1 MMGIQAH
8 FLDKPVRIW
17 LVILLLGV
25 GGLYALLNIGR
36 LEDPLF
42 TIKSAVIVTHYPGA
56 SAQQV
61 EEEVTLPLE
70 NALQRLPYLDNVTSI
85 SGNGL
90 SQITVNIHP
99 RYLADQ
105 LPQIWDELR
114 RRVGDAA
121 RQFPPG
127 VQAPLVND
135 DFGDV
140 YGYFF
145 VIHGKDFTNSEL
157 RNYADQ
163 LRRDLVLVPGV
174 AKVAVAGVEQEEIR
188 IALSTSKMTAYGI
201 TPQRVADLLS
211 RNNGVASA
219 GALRVE
225 SESIRFHPTGEL
237 VTPDDLADLPL
248 LPAGSPQNLHLR
260 DIATLT
266 RGVTDNPAN
275 LYFADGQ
282 AALAIGVSFAP
293 GVNVIDVGNALT
305 AKLEQD
311 QQDTPVGIS
320 LKVFYNQ
327 AHEVRQSVDGFI
339 LNFLMALAIV
349 VGTLLLFMGLRS
361 GMVIAAS
368 LALNVLGTLLI
379 MFLFNLELQRVS
391 LGALIISL
399 SMLVDNAIVVVEGIK
414 IDHQR
419 GRPLQQAI
427 ARMVRRSALPL
438 LGATVIAILAF
449 APIGLSQDSTGEY
462 CKSLFQV
469 LLISLML
476 SWITALTLTPVF
488 IHWSERRRGAI
499 QPEQNAASAP
509 YQGVVFRLYRKALG
523 GLLRF
528 RLTTLTVMVALLA
541 LSLYGFTLV
550 KQNFFP
556 SSGTPIFFTDLWLPY
571 GTDIHYTADT
581 AADIARFIN
590 QQPDVAATVTTVG
603 QGALRF
609 TLTYDAARQYS
620 NFAQI
625 MVRVKDGRQ
634 MEALSLKTERF
645 IQQNYP
651 QVRPRIKRIQFGSAS
666 DSAIALRVIGP
677 DPEVLRHIGSQLD
690 AIFLADGSAFPAR
703 NDWQERSKVL
713 RPLYS
718 ALRGQ
723 ELGIDKRDIDQA
735 LRMNFS
741 GDAVGLFRDGSRLM
755 PVMLYPADEER
766 QSVDHI
772 ENIQLW
778 SSALQHFVPMSNVI
792 ADFRLAWENPLIM
805 RRDRTRVLTVQTDPD
820 PASGLTA
827 AQVVARVQPQIDQLR
842 LPAGYRLEWGGEL
855 ESSREAQSGLLSS
868 LPVGFLAMFIITVL
882 MFNSLR
888 DAVAIWITVPLAL
901 IGVTCGFLL
910 TGIPFGF
917 MALIGLL
924 SLSGM
929 LIRNGIVL
937 IEEIRL
943 FRQEKPLQQAITDAA
958 TSRLRPILLTAFT
971 TVLGLLP
978 LLRDVFF
985 QSMAV
990 VIIFG
995 LGFATVLT
1003 LLVLPV
1009 LYRCFHGREQEAQGE

>member
-1 MMGIQAH
+1 MRIQEH
-8 FLDKPVRIW
+8 FLDKPIRIW
-17 LVILLLGV
+17 MVILLLGV
-25 GGLYALLNIGR
+25 GGIYALLNIGR

-70 NALQRLPYLDNVTSI
+70 NALQRLPSLDNVTSI

-90 SQITVNIHP
+90 SQITVNIHT

-174 AKVAVAGVEQEEIR
+174 AKVAVAGVEQEEVR
-188 IALSTSKMTAYGI
+188 IALSTSKMTAYGM

-211 RNNGVASA
+211 RNNSVASA
-219 GALRVE
+219 GTLRVD

-237 VTPDDLADLPL
+237 KTLDDLANLPI
-248 LPAGSPQNLHLR
+248 LPAGSPQNVHLR

-275 LYFADGQ
+275 IYFADGE
-282 AALAIGVSFAP
+282 AALAIGISFAP
-293 GVNVIDVGNALT
+293 GVNVIDVGDALS
-305 AKLEQD
+305 ARIAHY
-311 QQDTPVGIS
+311 QQDTPAGIS

-327 AHEVRQSVDGFI
+327 AHEVKQSVDGFI

-379 MFLFNLELQRVS
+379 MYLFKLELQRVS

-399 SMLVDNAIVVVEGIK
+399 SMLVDNAIVVVEGVK

-419 GRPLQQAI
+419 GHPLQQAI
-427 ARMVRRSALPL
+427 SRMVRRTALPL
-438 LGATVIAILAF
+438 LGATVIAIIAF

-476 SWITALTLTPVF
+476 SWVTALTLTPVF
-488 IHWSERRRGAI
+488 INWSEKRRGAAKPAKTDI
-499 QPEQNAASAP
+499 SDP
-509 YQGVVFRLYRKALG
+509 YQGIVFRLYRQTLS

-528 RLTTLTVMVALLA
+528 RLITLTAMVALLA
-541 LSLYGFTLV
+541 LSLYGFALV

-556 SSGTPIFFTDLWLPY
+556 SSSTPVFFTDLWLPY

-581 AADIARFIN
+581 AAEIARFIN
-590 QQPDVAATVTTVG
+590 QEPDVAATVTTVG

-634 MEALSLKTERF
+634 LDALALKTEKY
-645 IQQNYP
+645 IQQNFP
-651 QVRPRIKRIQFGSAS
+651 QVNQRIKRIQFGSAS
-666 DSAIALRVIGP
+666 DSAIALRVTGP

-690 AIFLADGSAFPAR
+690 AIFLADGSTFPVR
-703 NDWQERSKVL
+703 NDWQERSKVI
-713 RPLYS
+713 RPAYS

-741 GDAVGLFRDGSRLM
+741 GDAVGIFRDGSRLM

-778 SSALQHFVPMSNVI
+778 SAALQHFVPLSNVI
-792 ADFRLAWENPLIM
+792 SDFRLEWENPLIM

-820 PASGLTA
+820 PASGLTS
-827 AQVVARVQPQIDQLR
+827 AQVVARVQPQIDQLK
-842 LPAGYRLEWGGEL
+842 LPSGYRLEWGGEL

-868 LPVGFLAMFIITVL
+868 LPAGFLAMFIITVL

-888 DAVAIWITVPLAL
+888 DAVAIWITVPLAM
-901 IGVTCGFLL
+901 IGVTCGFLI

-929 LIRNGIVL
+929 LLRNGIVL

-943 FRQEKPLQQAITDAA
+943 FRQERPLQLAIIDAS

-1009 LYRCFHGREQEAQGE
+1009 IYRCFHGREAHGE

>member
-1 MMGIQAH
+1 MRIQEH
-8 FLDKPVRIW
+8 FLDKPIRIW
-17 LVILLLGV
+17 MVILLLGV
-25 GGLYALLNIGR
+25 GGIYALLNIGR

-70 NALQRLPYLDNVTSI
+70 NALQRLPSLDNVTSI

-90 SQITVNIHP
+90 SQITVNIHT

-174 AKVAVAGVEQEEIR
+174 AKVAVAGVEQEEVR
-188 IALSTSKMTAYGI
+188 IALSASKMTAYGM
-201 TPQRVADLLS
+201 TPQRVADLLN
-211 RNNGVASA
+211 RNNSVASA
-219 GALRVE
+219 GTLRVD

-237 VTPDDLADLPL
+237 KTLDDLANLPI
-248 LPAGSPQNLHLR
+248 LPAGSPQNVHLR

-275 LYFADGQ
+275 IYFADGE
-282 AALAIGVSFAP
+282 AALAIGISFAP
-293 GVNVIDVGNALT
+293 GVNVIDVGDALS
-305 AKLEQD
+305 ARIAHY
-311 QQDTPVGIS
+311 QQDTPAGIS

-327 AHEVRQSVDGFI
+327 AHEVKQSVDGFI

-379 MFLFNLELQRVS
+379 MYLFKLELQRVS

-399 SMLVDNAIVVVEGIK
+399 SMLVDNAIVVVEGVK

-419 GRPLQQAI
+419 GHPLQQAI
-427 ARMVRRSALPL
+427 SRMVRRTALPL

-476 SWITALTLTPVF
+476 SWVTALTLTPVF
-488 IHWSERRRGAI
+488 INWSEKRRGAAKPAKTDI
-499 QPEQNAASAP
+499 SDP
-509 YQGVVFRLYRKALG
+509 YQGIVFRLYRQTLS

-528 RLTTLTVMVALLA
+528 RLITLTAMVALLA

-556 SSGTPIFFTDLWLPY
+556 SSSTPVFFTDLWLPY

-581 AADIARFIN
+581 AAEIARFIN
-590 QQPDVAATVTTVG
+590 QEPDVAATVTTVG

-634 MEALSLKTERF
+634 LDALALKTENY
-645 IQQNYP
+645 IQQNFP
-651 QVRPRIKRIQFGSAS
+651 QVNQRIKRIQFGSAS
-666 DSAIALRVIGP
+666 DSAIALRVTGP

-690 AIFLADGSAFPAR
+690 AIFLADGSTFPVR
-703 NDWQERSKVL
+703 NDWQERSKVI
-713 RPLYS
+713 RPVYS

-741 GDAVGLFRDGSRLM
+741 GDAVGIFRDGTRLM

-778 SSALQHFVPMSNVI
+778 SAALQHFVPLSNVI
-792 ADFRLAWENPLIM
+792 SDFRLEWENPLIM

-820 PASGLTA
+820 PASGLTS
-827 AQVVARVQPQIDQLR
+827 AQVVARVQPQIDQLK
-842 LPAGYRLEWGGEL
+842 LPSGYRLEWGGEL

-868 LPVGFLAMFIITVL
+868 LPAGFLAMFIITVL

-888 DAVAIWITVPLAL
+888 DAVAIWITVPLAM
-901 IGVTCGFLL
+901 IGVTCGFLI

-929 LIRNGIVL
+929 LLRNGIVL

-943 FRQEKPLQQAITDAA
+943 FRQEKPLQLAIIDAA

-1009 LYRCFHGREQEAQGE
+1009 IYRCFHGREAHGE

>member
-1 MMGIQAH
+1 MRIQQH
-8 FLDKPVRIW
+8 FLDKPIRYWMI
-17 LVILLLGV
+17 ILLLGV
-25 GGLYALLNIGR
+25 GGIYALLNIGR

-70 NALQRLPYLDNVTSI
+70 NALQRLPSLDNVSSI
-85 SGNGL
+85 SANGL
-90 SQITVNIHP
+90 SQITVNIHTS
-99 RYLADQ
+99 YLADQ

-114 RRVGDAA
+114 RRVDDAT

-145 VIHGKDFTNSEL
+145 VIHGKNFTNSEL

-188 IALSTSKMTAYGI
+188 IALSTAKMTAYGL
-201 TPQRVADLLS
+201 TPQRVAELLS
-211 RNNGVASA
+211 RNNSVANA
-219 GALRVE
+219 GSVRVD
-225 SESIRFHPTGEL
+225 SESIRFHSTGEL
-237 VTPDDLADLPL
+237 QTLDDLASLPI
-248 LPAGSPQNLHLR
+248 LPAGSPQNVHLR

-266 RGVTDNPAN
+266 HGVTDNPAN
-275 LYFADGQ
+275 LYFADGE

-293 GVNVIDVGNALT
+293 GVNVIDVGDALSS
-305 AKLEQD
+305 KLARY
-311 QQDTPVGIS
+311 QQDTPAGIS

-327 AHEVRQSVDGFI
+327 AHEVKQSVDGFI

-361 GMVIAAS
+361 GLVIAAS

-379 MFLFNLELQRVS
+379 MNLFSLELQRIS

-399 SMLVDNAIVVVEGIK
+399 SMLVDNAIVVVEGVK

-419 GRPLQQAI
+419 GQPLQQAMN
-427 ARMVRRSALPL
+427 RMIRRSALPL
-438 LGATVIAILAF
+438 LGATVIAIIAF

-476 SWITALTLTPVF
+476 SWVTALTLTPVF
-488 IHWSERRRGAI
+488 IRWSEKR
-499 QPEQNAASAP
+499 QPARQPVQQAAP
-509 YQGVVFRLYRKALG
+509 YQGVVFRLYRQMLSS
-523 GLLRF
+523 LLRF

-541 LSLYGFTLV
+541 VSLYGFGLV

-556 SSGTPIFFTDLWLPY
+556 SSSTPIFFTDLWLPY
-571 GTDIHYTADT
+571 GTDIHYTAET
-581 AADIARFIN
+581 AASIARFIN
-590 QQPDVAATVTTVG
+590 QDPAVEATVTTVG

-609 TLTYDAARQYS
+609 TLTYDGARQYS

-625 MVRVKDGRQ
+625 MVRVKDARQ
-634 MEALSLKTERF
+634 LDALALQTEHF
-645 IQQNYP
+645 IQQHYP
-651 QVRPRIKRIQFGSAS
+651 QVNERIKRIQFGSAS

-677 DPEVLRHIGSQLD
+677 DPEKLRHIASQLD
-690 AIFLADGSAFPAR
+690 AIFLADGTTFPVR
-703 NDWQERSKVL
+703 NDWQERSKVI

-741 GDAVGLFRDGSRLM
+741 GDAVGIFRDGSRLM

-766 QSVDHI
+766 QDIDHI
-772 ENIQLW
+772 ANIQLW
-778 SSALQHFVPMSNVI
+778 SAALQRVVPLSNVV
-792 ADFRLAWENPLIM
+792 ADFRLEWENPLIM
-805 RRDRTRVLTVQTDPD
+805 RRDRMRVLTVQTDPD
-820 PASGLTA
+820 PAAGLTS
-827 AQVVARVQPQIDQLR
+827 AQIVARVKPQIDRLD

-855 ESSREAQSGLLSS
+855 ESSRDAQRGLLSS
-868 LPVGFLAMFIITVL
+868 LPVGFLAMFVITIL

-888 DAVAIWITVPLAL
+888 DALAIWATVPLAL

-937 IEEIRL
+937 VEEIRL
-943 FRQEKPLQQAITDAA
+943 LQQEKPLQQAIIDAA

-1009 LYRCFHGREQEAQGE
+1009 IYRCLHGREMKSE

>member
-1 MMGIQAH
+1 MRIQQH
-8 FLDKPVRIW
+8 FLDKPIRYWMI
-17 LVILLLGV
+17 ILLLGV
-25 GGLYALLNIGR
+25 GGIYALLNIGR

-70 NALQRLPYLDNVTSI
+70 NALQRLPSLDNVSSI
-85 SGNGL
+85 SANGL
-90 SQITVNIHP
+90 SQITVNIHTS
-99 RYLADQ
+99 YLADQ

-114 RRVGDAA
+114 RRVDDAT

-188 IALSTSKMTAYGI
+188 IALSTAKMTAYGL
-201 TPQRVADLLS
+201 TPQRIAELLS
-211 RNNGVASA
+211 RNNSVANA
-219 GALRVE
+219 GSVRVD
-225 SESIRFHPTGEL
+225 SESIRFHSTGEL
-237 VTPDDLADLPL
+237 QTLDDLASLPI
-248 LPAGSPQNLHLR
+248 LPAGSPQNVHLR

-266 RGVTDNPAN
+266 HGVTDNPAN
-275 LYFADGQ
+275 LYFADGE

-293 GVNVIDVGNALT
+293 GVNVIDVGDALSS
-305 AKLEQD
+305 KLARY
-311 QQDTPVGIS
+311 QQDTPAGIS

-327 AHEVRQSVDGFI
+327 AHEVKQSVDGFI

-361 GMVIAAS
+361 GLVIAAS

-379 MFLFNLELQRVS
+379 MNLFSLELQRIS

-399 SMLVDNAIVVVEGIK
+399 SMLVDNAIVVVEGVK

-419 GRPLQQAI
+419 GQPLQQAMN
-427 ARMVRRSALPL
+427 RMIRRSALPL
-438 LGATVIAILAF
+438 LGATVIAIIAF

-476 SWITALTLTPVF
+476 SWVTALTLTPVF
-488 IHWSERRRGAI
+488 IRWSEKR
-499 QPEQNAASAP
+499 QPARQPVQQAAP
-509 YQGVVFRLYRKALG
+509 YQGVVFRLYRQMLSS
-523 GLLRF
+523 LLRF

-541 LSLYGFTLV
+541 VSLYGFGLV

-556 SSGTPIFFTDLWLPY
+556 SSSTPIFFTDLWLPY
-571 GTDIHYTADT
+571 GTDIHYTAET
-581 AADIARFIN
+581 AASIARFIN
-590 QQPDVAATVTTVG
+590 QDPAVEATVTTVG

-609 TLTYDAARQYS
+609 TLTYDGARQYS

-625 MVRVKDGRQ
+625 MVRVKDARQ
-634 MEALSLKTERF
+634 LDALALQTEHF
-645 IQQNYP
+645 IQQHYP
-651 QVRPRIKRIQFGSAS
+651 QVNERIKRIQFGSAS

-677 DPEVLRHIGSQLD
+677 DPEKLRHIASQLD
-690 AIFLADGSAFPAR
+690 AIFLADGTTFPVR
-703 NDWQERSKVL
+703 NDWQERSKVI

-741 GDAVGLFRDGSRLM
+741 GDAVGIFRDGSRLM

-766 QSVDHI
+766 QDIDHI
-772 ENIQLW
+772 ANIQQW
-778 SSALQHFVPMSNVI
+778 SAALQRVVPLSNVV
-792 ADFRLAWENPLIM
+792 ADFRLEWENPLIM
-805 RRDRTRVLTVQTDPD
+805 RRDRMRVLTVQTDPD
-820 PASGLTA
+820 PAAGLTS
-827 AQVVARVQPQIDQLR
+827 AQIVARVKPQIDRLD

-855 ESSREAQSGLLSS
+855 ESSRDAQRGLLSS
-868 LPVGFLAMFIITVL
+868 LPVGFLAMFVITIL

-888 DAVAIWITVPLAL
+888 DALAIWATVPLAL

-937 IEEIRL
+937 VEEIRL
-943 FRQEKPLQQAITDAA
+943 LQQEKPLQQAIIDAA

-1009 LYRCFHGREQEAQGE
+1009 IYRCLHGREMKSE

>member
-1 MMGIQAH
+1 MRIQQH
-8 FLDKPVRIW
+8 FLDKPIRYW
-17 LVILLLGV
+17 MVILLLGV
-25 GGLYALLNIGR
+25 GGIYALLNIGR

-42 TIKSAVIVTHYPGA
+42 TIKSAVIVTAYPGA

-70 NALQRLPYLDNVTSI
+70 NALQRLPSLDNVSSI
-85 SGNGL
+85 SANGL
-90 SQITVNIHP
+90 SQITVNIHT

-114 RRVGDAA
+114 RRVDDAA

-188 IALSTSKMTAYGI
+188 IALSASKMTAYGM

-211 RNNGVASA
+211 RHNSVANA
-219 GALRVE
+219 GSVRVD

-237 VTPDDLADLPL
+237 QTLEDLASLPI
-248 LPAGSPQNLHLR
+248 LPAGSPQNVHLR

-275 LYFADGQ
+275 LYFADGE

-293 GVNVIDVGNALT
+293 GVNVIDVGDALSS
-305 AKLEQD
+305 KLARY
-311 QQDTPVGIS
+311 QQETPAGIS
-320 LKVFYNQ
+320 LNVFYNQ
-327 AHEVRQSVDGFI
+327 AHEVKQSVDGFI

-361 GMVIAAS
+361 GLVIAAS

-379 MFLFNLELQRVS
+379 MDLFSLELQRIS

-399 SMLVDNAIVVVEGIK
+399 SMLVDNAIVVVEGVK

-419 GRPLQQAI
+419 GQPLQQAMT
-427 ARMVRRSALPL
+427 RMIRRSALPL
-438 LGATVIAILAF
+438 LGATVIAIIAF

-476 SWITALTLTPVF
+476 SWVTALTLTPVF
-488 IHWSERRRGAI
+488 IRWSEQRQPTR
-499 QPEQNAASAP
+499 QPEQQEPP
-509 YQGVVFRLYRKALG
+509 YQGIVFRLYRQALS

-541 LSLYGFTLV
+541 LSLYGFGLV

-556 SSGTPIFFTDLWLPY
+556 SSSTPIFFTDLWLPY

-581 AADIARFIN
+581 AASVARYIN
-590 QQPDVAATVTTVG
+590 QDPATEATVTTVG

-609 TLTYDAARQYS
+609 TLTYDGARQYS

-625 MVRVKDGRQ
+625 MVRVKDARQ
-634 MEALSLKTERF
+634 LDALVLKTEAY
-645 IQQNYP
+645 IQQHYP
-651 QVRPRIKRIQFGSAS
+651 QVNERIKRIQFGSAS

-677 DPEVLRHIGSQLD
+677 DPEKLRHIASQLD
-690 AIFLADGSAFPAR
+690 AIFLADGTTFPVR
-703 NDWQERSKVL
+703 NDWQERSKVI

-741 GDAVGLFRDGSRLM
+741 GDAVGIFRDGSRLM
-755 PVMLYPADEER
+755 PVMLYPTDEER
-766 QSVDHI
+766 QDIDHI
-772 ENIQLW
+772 ANIQLW
-778 SSALQHFVPMSNVI
+778 SAALQHFVPLSNVI
-792 ADFRLAWENPLIM
+792 ADFRLEWENPLIM
-805 RRDRTRVLTVQTDPD
+805 RRDRMRVLTVQTDPD

-827 AQVVARVQPQIDQLR
+827 AQIVARVKPQIDQLA
-842 LPAGYRLEWGGEL
+842 LPSGYRLEWGGEL

-868 LPVGFLAMFIITVL
+868 LPVGFLAMFVITIL

-888 DAVAIWITVPLAL
+888 DALAIWITVPLAL
-901 IGVTCGFLL
+901 IGVTFGFLL

-937 IEEIRL
+937 VEEIRL
-943 FRQEKPLQQAITDAA
+943 FQQEKPLQQAIIDAA

-995 LGFATVLT
+995 LGFATILT

-1009 LYRCFHGREQEAQGE
+1009 IYRCFHGREAKNE

>member
-1 MMGIQAH
+1 MRIQEH
-8 FLDKPVRIW
+8 FLDKPIRIW
-17 LVILLLGV
+17 MVILLLGV
-25 GGLYALLNIGR
+25 GGIYALLNIGR

-42 TIKSAVIVTHYPGA
+42 TIKSAVIVTQYPGA

-70 NALQRLPYLDNVTSI
+70 NALQRLPLLDNVTSI

-90 SQITVNIHP
+90 SQITVNIHT

-145 VIHGKDFTNSEL
+145 VIHGKDYTNSEL

-188 IALSTSKMTAYGI
+188 IALSTSKMTAYGM

-211 RNNGVASA
+211 RNNSVANA
-219 GALRVE
+219 GTLRVD

-237 VTPDDLADLPL
+237 QTLDDLANLPI
-248 LPAGSPQNLHLR
+248 LPAGSPQNVHLR

-275 LYFADGQ
+275 IYFADGE
-282 AALAIGVSFAP
+282 AALAIGISFAP
-293 GVNVIDVGNALT
+293 GVNVIDVGDALT
-305 AKLEQD
+305 ARMAPY
-311 QQDTPVGIS
+311 QQDTPAGIS
-320 LKVFYNQ
+320 MKVFYNQ
-327 AHEVRQSVDGFI
+327 AHEVKQSVDGFI

-399 SMLVDNAIVVVEGIK
+399 SMLVDNAIVVVEGVK

-419 GRPLQQAI
+419 GHPLKQAI
-427 ARMVRRSALPL
+427 ARMVRRTALPL
-438 LGATVIAILAF
+438 LGATIIAILAF

-469 LLISLML
+469 LLISLLL
-476 SWITALTLTPVF
+476 SWVTALTLTPVF
-488 IHWSERRRGAI
+488 INWSEKRRGAAE
-499 QPEQNAASAP
+499 PEQTELTAP
-509 YQGVVFRLYRKALG
+509 YQGIVFRLYRQALG

-528 RLTTLTVMVALLA
+528 RLTSLTVMVALLA

-556 SSGTPIFFTDLWLPY
+556 SSSTPVFFTDLWLPY

-581 AADIARFIN
+581 AAEIARFIN
-590 QQPDVAATVTTVG
+590 QDPEVAATVTTVG

-625 MVRVKDGRQ
+625 MVRVKDARQ
-634 MEALSLKTERF
+634 LNALSLKTEEY
-645 IQQNYP
+645 IQQNFP
-651 QVRPRIKRIQFGSAS
+651 QVNQRIKRIQFGSAS
-666 DSAIALRVIGP
+666 DSAIALRVTGP

-690 AIFLADGSAFPAR
+690 AIFLAEGSTFPVR
-703 NDWQERSKVL
+703 NDWQERSKVI
-713 RPLYS
+713 RPVYS

-741 GDAVGLFRDGSRLM
+741 GDAVGVFRDGSRLM
-755 PVMLYPADEER
+755 PVMLYQADEER

-778 SSALQHFVPMSNVI
+778 SAALQHFVPLSNVI
-792 ADFRLAWENPLIM
+792 SDFRLEWENPLIM

-820 PASGLTA
+820 PASGLTP
-827 AQVVARVQPQIDQLR
+827 AQVVARVQPQIDKLK

-901 IGVTCGFLL
+901 IGVTFGFLI

-929 LIRNGIVL
+929 LLRNGIVL

-943 FRQEKPLQQAITDAA
+943 FRQETSLQLAIIDAA

-1009 LYRCFHGREQEAQGE
+1009 IYRCFHGREARGE

>member
-1 MMGIQAH
+1 MRIQQH
-8 FLDKPVRIW
+8 FLDKPIRYWMI
-17 LVILLLGV
+17 ILLLGV
-25 GGLYALLNIGR
+25 GGIYALLNIGR

-70 NALQRLPYLDNVTSI
+70 NALQRLPSLDNVSSI
-85 SGNGL
+85 SANGL
-90 SQITVNIHP
+90 SQITVNIHTS
-99 RYLADQ
+99 YLADQ

-114 RRVGDAA
+114 RRVDDAT

-188 IALSTSKMTAYGI
+188 IALSTAKMTAYGL
-201 TPQRVADLLS
+201 TPQRVAELLS
-211 RNNGVASA
+211 RNNSVANA
-219 GALRVE
+219 GSVRVD
-225 SESIRFHPTGEL
+225 SESIRFHSTGEL
-237 VTPDDLADLPL
+237 QTLDDLASLPI
-248 LPAGSPQNLHLR
+248 LPAGSPQNVHLR

-266 RGVTDNPAN
+266 HGVTDNPAN
-275 LYFADGQ
+275 LYFADGE

-293 GVNVIDVGNALT
+293 GVNVIDVGDALSS
-305 AKLEQD
+305 KLARY
-311 QQDTPVGIS
+311 QQDTPAGIS

-327 AHEVRQSVDGFI
+327 AHEVKQSVDGFI

-361 GMVIAAS
+361 GLVIAAS

-379 MFLFNLELQRVS
+379 MNLFSLELQRIS

-399 SMLVDNAIVVVEGIK
+399 SMLVDNAIVVVEGVK

-419 GRPLQQAI
+419 GQPLQQAMN
-427 ARMVRRSALPL
+427 RMIRRSALPL
-438 LGATVIAILAF
+438 LGATVIAIIAF

-476 SWITALTLTPVF
+476 SWVTALTLTPVF
-488 IHWSERRRGAI
+488 IRWSEKR
-499 QPEQNAASAP
+499 QPARQPVQQAAP
-509 YQGVVFRLYRKALG
+509 YQGVVFRLYRQMLSS
-523 GLLRF
+523 LLRF

-541 LSLYGFTLV
+541 VSLYGFGLV

-556 SSGTPIFFTDLWLPY
+556 SSSTPIFFTDLWLPY
-571 GTDIHYTADT
+571 GTDIHYTAET
-581 AADIARFIN
+581 AASIARFIN
-590 QQPDVAATVTTVG
+590 QDPAVEATVTTVG

-609 TLTYDAARQYS
+609 TLTYDGARQYS

-625 MVRVKDGRQ
+625 MVRVKDARQ
-634 MEALSLKTERF
+634 LDALALQTEHF
-645 IQQNYP
+645 IQQHYP
-651 QVRPRIKRIQFGSAS
+651 QVNERIKRIQFGSAS

-677 DPEVLRHIGSQLD
+677 DPEKLRHIASQLD
-690 AIFLADGSAFPAR
+690 AIFLADGTTFPVR
-703 NDWQERSKVL
+703 NDWQERSKVI

-741 GDAVGLFRDGSRLM
+741 GDAVGIFRDGSRLM

-766 QSVDHI
+766 QDIDHI
-772 ENIQLW
+772 ANIQLW
-778 SSALQHFVPMSNVI
+778 SAALQRVVPLSNVV
-792 ADFRLAWENPLIM
+792 ADFRLEWENPLIM
-805 RRDRTRVLTVQTDPD
+805 RRDRMRVLTVQTDPD
-820 PASGLTA
+820 PAAGLTS
-827 AQVVARVQPQIDQLR
+827 AQIVARVKPQIDRLD

-855 ESSREAQSGLLSS
+855 ESSRDAQRGLLSS
-868 LPVGFLAMFIITVL
+868 LPVGFLAMFVITIL

-888 DAVAIWITVPLAL
+888 DALAIWATVPLAL
-901 IGVTCGFLL
+901 IGVTCGFLI

-937 IEEIRL
+937 VEEIRL
-943 FRQEKPLQQAITDAA
+943 LQQEKPLQQAIIDAA

-1009 LYRCFHGREQEAQGE
+1009 IYRCLHGREMKSE

>member
-1 MMGIQAH
+1 MRIQEH
-8 FLDKPVRIW
+8 FLDKPIRIW
-17 LVILLLGV
+17 MVILLLGV
-25 GGLYALLNIGR
+25 GGIYALLNIGR

-70 NALQRLPYLDNVTSI
+70 NALQRLPSLDNVTSI

-90 SQITVNIHP
+90 SQITVNIHT

-174 AKVAVAGVEQEEIR
+174 AKVAVAGVEQEEVR
-188 IALSTSKMTAYGI
+188 IALSASKMTAYGM
-201 TPQRVADLLS
+201 TPQRVADLLN
-211 RNNGVASA
+211 RNNSVASA
-219 GALRVE
+219 GTLRVD

-237 VTPDDLADLPL
+237 KTLDDLANLPI
-248 LPAGSPQNLHLR
+248 LPAGSPQNVHLR

-275 LYFADGQ
+275 IYFADGE
-282 AALAIGVSFAP
+282 AALAIGISFAP
-293 GVNVIDVGNALT
+293 GVNVIDVGDALSARIT
-305 AKLEQD
+305 HY
-311 QQDTPVGIS
+311 QQDTPAGIS

-327 AHEVRQSVDGFI
+327 AHEVKQSVDGFI

-379 MFLFNLELQRVS
+379 MYLFKLELQRVS

-399 SMLVDNAIVVVEGIK
+399 SMLVDNAIVVVEGVK

-419 GRPLQQAI
+419 GHPLQQAI
-427 ARMVRRSALPL
+427 SRMVRRTALPL

-476 SWITALTLTPVF
+476 SWVTALTLTPVF
-488 IHWSERRRGAI
+488 INWSEKRRGAAKPAKTDI
-499 QPEQNAASAP
+499 SDP
-509 YQGVVFRLYRKALG
+509 YQGIVFRRYRQALS

-528 RLTTLTVMVALLA
+528 RLITLTAMVALLA

-556 SSGTPIFFTDLWLPY
+556 SSSTPVFFTDLWLPY

-581 AADIARFIN
+581 AAEIARFIN
-590 QQPDVAATVTTVG
+590 QDPDVAATVTTVG

-634 MEALSLKTERF
+634 LDALALKTENY
-645 IQQNYP
+645 IQQNFP
-651 QVRPRIKRIQFGSAS
+651 QVNQRIKRIQFGSAS
-666 DSAIALRVIGP
+666 DSAIALRVTGP

-690 AIFLADGSAFPAR
+690 AIFLADGSTFPVR
-703 NDWQERSKVL
+703 NDWQERSKVI
-713 RPLYS
+713 RPVYS

-741 GDAVGLFRDGSRLM
+741 GDAVGIFRDGSRLM

-778 SSALQHFVPMSNVI
+778 SAAMQHFVPLSNVI
-792 ADFRLAWENPLIM
+792 SDFRLEWENPLIM

-820 PASGLTA
+820 PASGLTS
-827 AQVVARVQPQIDQLR
+827 AQVVTRVQPQIDQLK
-842 LPAGYRLEWGGEL
+842 LPSGYRLEWGGEL

-868 LPVGFLAMFIITVL
+868 LPAGFLAMFIITVL

-888 DAVAIWITVPLAL
+888 DAVAIWITVPLAM
-901 IGVTCGFLL
+901 IGVTCGFLI

-929 LIRNGIVL
+929 LLRNGIVL

-943 FRQEKPLQQAITDAA
+943 FRQEKPLQQAIIDAA

-1009 LYRCFHGREQEAQGE
+1009 IYRCFHGREAHGE

>member
-1 MMGIQAH
+1 MRIQQH
-8 FLDKPVRIW
+8 FLDKPIRYWMI
-17 LVILLLGV
+17 ILLLGV
-25 GGLYALLNIGR
+25 GGIYALLNIGR

-70 NALQRLPYLDNVTSI
+70 NALQRLPSLDNVSSI
-85 SGNGL
+85 SANGL
-90 SQITVNIHP
+90 SQITVNIHTS
-99 RYLADQ
+99 YLADQ

-114 RRVGDAA
+114 RRVDDAT

-188 IALSTSKMTAYGI
+188 IALSTAKMTAYGL
-201 TPQRVADLLS
+201 TPQRIAELLS
-211 RNNGVASA
+211 RNNSVANA
-219 GALRVE
+219 GSVRVD
-225 SESIRFHPTGEL
+225 SESIRFHSTGEL
-237 VTPDDLADLPL
+237 QTLDDLASLPI
-248 LPAGSPQNLHLR
+248 LPAGSPQNVHLR

-266 RGVTDNPAN
+266 HGVTDNPAN
-275 LYFADGQ
+275 LYFADGE

-293 GVNVIDVGNALT
+293 GVNVIDVGDALSS
-305 AKLEQD
+305 KLARY
-311 QQDTPVGIS
+311 QQDTPAGIS

-327 AHEVRQSVDGFI
+327 AHEVKQSVDGFI

-361 GMVIAAS
+361 GLVIAAS

-379 MFLFNLELQRVS
+379 MNLFSLELQRIS

-399 SMLVDNAIVVVEGIK
+399 SMLVDNAIVVVEGVK

-419 GRPLQQAI
+419 GQPLQQAMN
-427 ARMVRRSALPL
+427 RMIRRSALPL
-438 LGATVIAILAF
+438 LGATVIAIIAF

-476 SWITALTLTPVF
+476 SWVTALTLTPVF
-488 IHWSERRRGAI
+488 IRWSEKR
-499 QPEQNAASAP
+499 QPARQPVQQAAP
-509 YQGVVFRLYRKALG
+509 YQGVVFRFYRQMLSS
-523 GLLRF
+523 LLRF
-528 RLTTLTVMVALLA
+528 RLTTLTVMVVLLA
-541 LSLYGFTLV
+541 VSLYGFGLV

-556 SSGTPIFFTDLWLPY
+556 SSSTPIFFTDLWLPY
-571 GTDIHYTADT
+571 GTDIHYTAET
-581 AADIARFIN
+581 AASIARFIN
-590 QQPDVAATVTTVG
+590 QDPAVEATVTTVG

-609 TLTYDAARQYS
+609 TLTYDGARQYS

-625 MVRVKDGRQ
+625 MVRVKDARQ
-634 MEALSLKTERF
+634 LDVLALQTEHF
-645 IQQNYP
+645 IQQHYP
-651 QVRPRIKRIQFGSAS
+651 QVNERIKRIQFGSAS

-677 DPEVLRHIGSQLD
+677 DPEKLRHIASQLD
-690 AIFLADGSAFPAR
+690 AIFLADGTTFPVR
-703 NDWQERSKVL
+703 NDWQERSKVI

-741 GDAVGLFRDGSRLM
+741 GDAVGIFRDGSRLM
-755 PVMLYPADEER
+755 PVMLYPAEEER
-766 QSVDHI
+766 QDIDHI
-772 ENIQLW
+772 VNIQLW
-778 SSALQHFVPMSNVI
+778 SAALQRFVPLSNVI
-792 ADFRLAWENPLIM
+792 ADFRLEWENPLIM
-805 RRDRTRVLTVQTDPD
+805 RRDRMRVLTVQTDPD

-827 AQVVARVQPQIDQLR
+827 AQIVARVKPQIDR
-842 LPAGYRLEWGGEL
+842 LALPTGYRLEWGGEL

-868 LPVGFLAMFIITVL
+868 LPVGFLAMFMITIL

-888 DAVAIWITVPLAL
+888 DALAIWITVPLAL
-901 IGVTCGFLL
+901 IGVTFGFLL

-937 IEEIRL
+937 VEEIRL
-943 FRQEKPLQQAITDAA
+943 LQQEIPLQQAIIDAA

-978 LLRDVFF
+978 LLRDIFF

-1009 LYRCFHGREQEAQGE
+1009 IYRCFHGREAKNE

>member
-1 MMGIQAH
+1 MRIQQH
-8 FLDKPVRIW
+8 FLDKPIRYW
-17 LVILLLGV
+17 MVILLLGV
-25 GGLYALLNIGR
+25 GGIYALLNIGR

-42 TIKSAVIVTHYPGA
+42 TIKSAVIVTAYPGA

-70 NALQRLPYLDNVTSI
+70 NALQRLPSLDNVSSI
-85 SGNGL
+85 SANGL
-90 SQITVNIHP
+90 SQITVNIHT

-114 RRVGDAA
+114 RRVDDAA

-188 IALSTSKMTAYGI
+188 IALSASKMTAYSM

-211 RNNGVASA
+211 RHNSVANA
-219 GALRVE
+219 GSVRVD

-237 VTPDDLADLPL
+237 QTLEDLASLPI
-248 LPAGSPQNLHLR
+248 LPAGSPQNVHLR

-275 LYFADGQ
+275 LYFADGE

-293 GVNVIDVGNALT
+293 GVNVIDVGDALSN
-305 AKLEQD
+305 KLARY
-311 QQDTPVGIS
+311 QQETPAGIS
-320 LKVFYNQ
+320 LNVFYNQ
-327 AHEVRQSVDGFI
+327 AHEVKQSVDGFI

-361 GMVIAAS
+361 GLVIAAS

-379 MFLFNLELQRVS
+379 MDLFSLELQRIS

-399 SMLVDNAIVVVEGIK
+399 SMLVDNAIVVVEGVK

-419 GRPLQQAI
+419 GQPLQQAMT
-427 ARMVRRSALPL
+427 RMIRRSALPL
-438 LGATVIAILAF
+438 LGATVIAIIAF

-476 SWITALTLTPVF
+476 SWVTALTLTPVF
-488 IHWSERRRGAI
+488 IRWSEQRQPTR
-499 QPEQNAASAP
+499 QPEQQEAP
-509 YQGVVFRLYRKALG
+509 YQGIVFRLYRQALS

-541 LSLYGFTLV
+541 LSLYGFGLV

-556 SSGTPIFFTDLWLPY
+556 SSSTPIFFTDLWLPY

-581 AADIARFIN
+581 AASVARYIN
-590 QQPDVAATVTTVG
+590 QDPATEATVTTVG

-609 TLTYDAARQYS
+609 TLTYDGARQYS

-625 MVRVKDGRQ
+625 MVRVKDARQ
-634 MEALSLKTERF
+634 LDALVLKTEAY
-645 IQQNYP
+645 IQQLYP
-651 QVRPRIKRIQFGSAS
+651 QVNERIKRIQFGSAS

-677 DPEVLRHIGSQLD
+677 DPEKLRHIASQLD
-690 AIFLADGSAFPAR
+690 AIFLADGTTFPVR
-703 NDWQERSKVL
+703 NDWQERSKVI

-741 GDAVGLFRDGSRLM
+741 GDAVGIFRDGSRLM
-755 PVMLYPADEER
+755 PVMLYPTDEER
-766 QSVDHI
+766 QDIDHI
-772 ENIQLW
+772 ANIQLW
-778 SSALQHFVPMSNVI
+778 SAALQHFVPLSNVI
-792 ADFRLAWENPLIM
+792 ADFRLEWENPLIM
-805 RRDRTRVLTVQTDPD
+805 RRDRMRVLTVQTDPD

-827 AQVVARVQPQIDQLR
+827 AQIVARVKPQIDQLA
-842 LPAGYRLEWGGEL
+842 LPSGYRLEWGGEL

-868 LPVGFLAMFIITVL
+868 LPVGFLAMFVITIL

-888 DAVAIWITVPLAL
+888 DALAIWITVPLAL
-901 IGVTCGFLL
+901 IGVTFGFLL

-937 IEEIRL
+937 VEEIRL
-943 FRQEKPLQQAITDAA
+943 FQQEKPLQQAIIDAA

-1009 LYRCFHGREQEAQGE
+1009 IYRCFHGREAKNE

>member
-1 MMGIQAH
+1 MRIKEH
-8 FLDKPVRIW
+8 FIDKPIRIW
-17 LVILLLGV
+17 MVILLLGV
-25 GGLYALLNIGR
+25 GGIYALLNIGR

-42 TIKSAVIVTHYPGA
+42 TIKSAVIVTQYPGA

-70 NALQRLPYLDNVTSI
+70 NALQRLPSLDNVTSN

-90 SQITVNIHP
+90 SQITVNIHT
-99 RYLADQ
+99 RYMADQ

-121 RQFPPG
+121 RQFPPS

-145 VIHGKDFTNSEL
+145 VIHGKDYTNSEL

-188 IALSTSKMTAYGI
+188 IALSASKMTVYGM

-211 RNNGVASA
+211 RNNSVASA
-219 GALRVE
+219 GTLRVD

-237 VTPDDLADLPL
+237 KTLDDLANLPI
-248 LPAGSPQNLHLR
+248 LPAGSPQNVHLR

-275 LYFADGQ
+275 IYFADGE
-282 AALAIGVSFAP
+282 AALAVGISFAP
-293 GVNVIDVGNALT
+293 GVNVIDVGDALS
-305 AKLEQD
+305 ARMAHY
-311 QQDTPVGIS
+311 QQDTPAGIS

-327 AHEVRQSVDGFI
+327 AHEVKQSVDGFI

-379 MFLFNLELQRVS
+379 MYLFKLELQRVS

-399 SMLVDNAIVVVEGIK
+399 SMLVDNAIVVVEGVK

-419 GRPLQQAI
+419 GNPLQQAI
-427 ARMVRRSALPL
+427 ARMVRRTALPL

-476 SWITALTLTPVF
+476 SWVTALTLTPVF
-488 IHWSERRRGAI
+488 INWSEKRRGAAKPD
-499 QPEQNAASAP
+499 QTEPPAP
-509 YQGVVFRLYRKALG
+509 YQGVVFRLYRRALG

-556 SSGTPIFFTDLWLPY
+556 SSSTPVFFTDLWLPY
-571 GTDIHYTADT
+571 GTDIHHTADT
-581 AADIARFIN
+581 AAKIARFIN
-590 QQPDVAATVTTVG
+590 QDPAVAATVTTVG

-609 TLTYDAARQYS
+609 TLTYDATRQYS

-625 MVRVKDGRQ
+625 MVRVKDARQ
-634 MEALSLKTERF
+634 LDALSRKTEQY
-645 IQQNYP
+645 IQQNFP
-651 QVRPRIKRIQFGSAS
+651 QVNQRIKRIQFGSAS

-690 AIFLADGSAFPAR
+690 AIFLAEGSTFPVR
-703 NDWQERSKVL
+703 NDWQERSKVI
-713 RPLYS
+713 RPVFS

-741 GDAVGLFRDGSRLM
+741 GDAVGIFRDGSRLM

-778 SSALQHFVPMSNVI
+778 SAALQHFVPLSNVVS
-792 ADFRLAWENPLIM
+792 DFRLEWENPLIM
-805 RRDRTRVLTVQTDPD
+805 RRDRTRDLTVQTDPD
-820 PASGLTA
+820 PASGFTS
-827 AQVVARVQPQIDQLR
+827 AQVIARVQPQIDQLK
-842 LPAGYRLEWGGEL
+842 LPSGYRLEWGGEL

-888 DAVAIWITVPLAL
+888 DAIAIWITVPLAL
-901 IGVTCGFLL
+901 IGVTCGFLI

-943 FRQEKPLQQAITDAA
+943 FQQEKSLQLAIIDAA

-1009 LYRCFHGREQEAQGE
+1009 IYRCFHGREVRGE

>member
-1 MMGIQAH
+1 MRIQQH
-8 FLDKPVRIW
+8 FLDKPIRYWMI
-17 LVILLLGV
+17 ILLLGM
-25 GGLYALLNIGR
+25 GGIYALLNIGR

-70 NALQRLPYLDNVTSI
+70 NALQRLPSLDNVSSI
-85 SGNGL
+85 SANGL
-90 SQITVNIHP
+90 SQITVNIHTS
-99 RYLADQ
+99 YLADQ

-114 RRVGDAA
+114 RRVDDAT

-188 IALSTSKMTAYGI
+188 IVLSTAKMTAYGL
-201 TPQRVADLLS
+201 TPQRVAELLS
-211 RNNGVASA
+211 RNNSVANA
-219 GALRVE
+219 GSVRVD
-225 SESIRFHPTGEL
+225 SESIRFHSTGEL
-237 VTPDDLADLPL
+237 QTLDDLASLPI
-248 LPAGSPQNLHLR
+248 LPAGSPQNVHLR

-266 RGVTDNPAN
+266 HGVTDNPAN
-275 LYFADGQ
+275 LYFADGE
-282 AALAIGVSFAP
+282 AVLAIGVSFAP
-293 GVNVIDVGNALT
+293 GVNVIDVGDALSS
-305 AKLEQD
+305 KLARY
-311 QQDTPVGIS
+311 QQDTPAGIS

-327 AHEVRQSVDGFI
+327 AHEVKQSVDGFI

-361 GMVIAAS
+361 GLVIAAS

-379 MFLFNLELQRVS
+379 MNLFSLELQRIS

-399 SMLVDNAIVVVEGIK
+399 SMLVDNAIVVVEGVK

-419 GRPLQQAI
+419 GQPLQQAMN
-427 ARMVRRSALPL
+427 RMIRRSALPL
-438 LGATVIAILAF
+438 LGATVIAIIAF

-476 SWITALTLTPVF
+476 SWVTALTLTPVF
-488 IHWSERRRGAI
+488 IRWSEKR
-499 QPEQNAASAP
+499 QPARQPVQQAAP
-509 YQGVVFRLYRKALG
+509 YQGVVFRLYRQMLSS
-523 GLLRF
+523 LLRF

-541 LSLYGFTLV
+541 VSLYGFGLV

-556 SSGTPIFFTDLWLPY
+556 SSSTPIFFTDLWLPY
-571 GTDIHYTADT
+571 GTDIHYTAET
-581 AADIARFIN
+581 AASIARFIN
-590 QQPDVAATVTTVG
+590 QDPAVEATVTTVG

-609 TLTYDAARQYS
+609 TLTYDGARQYS

-625 MVRVKDGRQ
+625 MVRVKDARQ
-634 MEALSLKTERF
+634 LDALALQTEHF
-645 IQQNYP
+645 IQQHYP
-651 QVRPRIKRIQFGSAS
+651 QVNERIKRIQFGSAS

-677 DPEVLRHIGSQLD
+677 DPEKLRHIASQLD
-690 AIFLADGSAFPAR
+690 AIFLADGTTFPVR
-703 NDWQERSKVL
+703 NDWQERSKVI

-741 GDAVGLFRDGSRLM
+741 GDAVGIFRDGSRLM
-755 PVMLYPADEER
+755 PVKLYPADEER
-766 QSVDHI
+766 QDIDHI
-772 ENIQLW
+772 ANIQLW
-778 SSALQHFVPMSNVI
+778 SAALQRVVPLSNVV
-792 ADFRLAWENPLIM
+792 ADFRLEWENPLIM
-805 RRDRTRVLTVQTDPD
+805 RRDRMRVMTVQTDPD
-820 PASGLTA
+820 PAAGLTS
-827 AQVVARVQPQIDQLR
+827 AQIVGRVKPQIDRLD

-855 ESSREAQSGLLSS
+855 ESSRDAQRGLLSS
-868 LPVGFLAMFIITVL
+868 LPVGFLAMFVITIL

-888 DAVAIWITVPLAL
+888 DALAIWATVPLAL

-937 IEEIRL
+937 VEEIRL
-943 FRQEKPLQQAITDAA
+943 LQQEKPLQQAIIDAA

-1009 LYRCFHGREQEAQGE
+1009 IYRCLHGREMKSE

>member
-1 MMGIQAH
+1 MRIQEH
-8 FLDKPVRIW
+8 FLDKPIRIW
-17 LVILLLGV
+17 MVILLLGV
-25 GGLYALLNIGR
+25 GGIYALLNIGR

-70 NALQRLPYLDNVTSI
+70 NALQRLPSLDNVTSI

-90 SQITVNIHP
+90 SQITVNIHT

-174 AKVAVAGVEQEEIR
+174 AKVAVAGVEQEEVR
-188 IALSTSKMTAYGI
+188 IALSASKMTAYGM
-201 TPQRVADLLS
+201 TPQRIADLLN
-211 RNNGVASA
+211 RNNSVASA
-219 GALRVE
+219 GTLRVD

-237 VTPDDLADLPL
+237 KTLDDLANLPI
-248 LPAGSPQNLHLR
+248 LPAGSPQNVHLR

-275 LYFADGQ
+275 IYFADGE
-282 AALAIGVSFAP
+282 AALAIGISFAP
-293 GVNVIDVGNALT
+293 GVNVIDVGDALSARIT
-305 AKLEQD
+305 HY
-311 QQDTPVGIS
+311 QQDTPAGIS
-320 LKVFYNQ
+320 LKVFFNQ
-327 AHEVRQSVDGFI
+327 AHEVKQSVDGFI

-379 MFLFNLELQRVS
+379 MYLFKLELQRVS

-399 SMLVDNAIVVVEGIK
+399 SMLVDNAIVVVEGVK

-419 GRPLQQAI
+419 GHPLQQAI
-427 ARMVRRSALPL
+427 SRMVRRTALPL

-476 SWITALTLTPVF
+476 SWVTALTLTPVF
-488 IHWSERRRGAI
+488 INWSEKRRGAAKPAKTDI
-499 QPEQNAASAP
+499 SDP
-509 YQGVVFRLYRKALG
+509 YQGIVFRLYRQTLS

-528 RLTTLTVMVALLA
+528 RLITLTAMVALLA

-556 SSGTPIFFTDLWLPY
+556 SSSTPVFFTDLWLPY

-581 AADIARFIN
+581 AAEIARFIN
-590 QQPDVAATVTTVG
+590 QDPNVAATVTTVG

-634 MEALSLKTERF
+634 LDALALKTENY
-645 IQQNYP
+645 IQQNFP
-651 QVRPRIKRIQFGSAS
+651 QVNQRIKRIQFGSAS
-666 DSAIALRVIGP
+666 DSAIALRVSGP

-690 AIFLADGSAFPAR
+690 AIFLADGSTFPVR
-703 NDWQERSKVL
+703 NDWQERSKVI
-713 RPLYS
+713 RPVYS

-741 GDAVGLFRDGSRLM
+741 GDAVGIFRDGSRLM

-778 SSALQHFVPMSNVI
+778 SAAMQHFVPLSNVI
-792 ADFRLAWENPLIM
+792 SDFRLEWENPLIM

-820 PASGLTA
+820 PASGLTS
-827 AQVVARVQPQIDQLR
+827 AQVVARVQPQIDQLK
-842 LPAGYRLEWGGEL
+842 LPSGYRLEWGGEM

-868 LPVGFLAMFIITVL
+868 LPAGFLAMFIITVL

-888 DAVAIWITVPLAL
+888 DAVAIWITVPLAM
-901 IGVTCGFLL
+901 IGVTCGFLI

-929 LIRNGIVL
+929 LLRNGIVL

-943 FRQEKPLQQAITDAA
+943 FRQEKPLQQAIIDAA

-1009 LYRCFHGREQEAQGE
+1009 IYRCFHGREAHGE

>member
-1 MMGIQAH
+1 MRIQEH
-8 FLDKPVRIW
+8 FLDKPIRIW
-17 LVILLLGV
+17 MVILLLGV
-25 GGLYALLNIGR
+25 GGIYALLNIGR

-70 NALQRLPYLDNVTSI
+70 NALQRLPSLDNVTSI

-90 SQITVNIHP
+90 SQITVNIHT

-174 AKVAVAGVEQEEIR
+174 AKVAVAGVEQEEVR
-188 IALSTSKMTAYGI
+188 IALSASKMTAYGM
-201 TPQRVADLLS
+201 TPQRVADLLN
-211 RNNGVASA
+211 RNNSVASA
-219 GALRVE
+219 GTLRVD

-237 VTPDDLADLPL
+237 KTLDDLANLPI
-248 LPAGSPQNLHLR
+248 LPAGSPQNVHLR

-275 LYFADGQ
+275 IYFADGE
-282 AALAIGVSFAP
+282 AALAIGISFAP
-293 GVNVIDVGNALT
+293 GVNVIDVGDALSARIT
-305 AKLEQD
+305 HY
-311 QQDTPVGIS
+311 QQDTPAGIS

-327 AHEVRQSVDGFI
+327 AHEVKQSVDGFI

-379 MFLFNLELQRVS
+379 MYLFKLELQRVS

-399 SMLVDNAIVVVEGIK
+399 SMLVDNAIVVVEGVK

-419 GRPLQQAI
+419 GHPLQQAI
-427 ARMVRRSALPL
+427 SRMVRRTALPL

-476 SWITALTLTPVF
+476 SWVTALTLTPVF
-488 IHWSERRRGAI
+488 INWSEKRRGAAKPAKTDI
-499 QPEQNAASAP
+499 SDP
-509 YQGVVFRLYRKALG
+509 YQGIVFRLYRQTLS

-528 RLTTLTVMVALLA
+528 RLITLTAMVALLA

-556 SSGTPIFFTDLWLPY
+556 SSSTPVFFTDLWLPY

-581 AADIARFIN
+581 AAEIARFIN
-590 QQPDVAATVTTVG
+590 QDPAVAATVTTVG

-634 MEALSLKTERF
+634 LDALALKTENY
-645 IQQNYP
+645 IQQNFP
-651 QVRPRIKRIQFGSAS
+651 QVNQRIKRIQFGSAS
-666 DSAIALRVIGP
+666 DSAIALRVTGP

-690 AIFLADGSAFPAR
+690 AIFLADGSTFPVR
-703 NDWQERSKVL
+703 NDWQERSKVI
-713 RPLYS
+713 RPVYS

-741 GDAVGLFRDGSRLM
+741 GDAVGIFRDGSRLM

-778 SSALQHFVPMSNVI
+778 SAVLQHFVPLSNVI
-792 ADFRLAWENPLIM
+792 SDFRLEWENPLIM

-820 PASGLTA
+820 PASGLTS
-827 AQVVARVQPQIDQLR
+827 AQVVARVQPQIDQLK
-842 LPAGYRLEWGGEL
+842 LPSGYRLEWGGEL

-868 LPVGFLAMFIITVL
+868 LPAGFLAMFIITVL

-888 DAVAIWITVPLAL
+888 DAVAIWITVPLAM
-901 IGVTCGFLL
+901 IGVTCGFLI

-929 LIRNGIVL
+929 LLRNGIVL

-943 FRQEKPLQQAITDAA
+943 FRQEKPLQQAIIDAA

-1009 LYRCFHGREQEAQGE
+1009 IYRCFHGREAHGE

>member
-1 MMGIQAH
+1 M
-8 FLDKPVRIW
+8 
-17 LVILLLGV
+17 
-25 GGLYALLNIGR
+25 
-36 LEDPLF
+36 
-42 TIKSAVIVTHYPGA
+42 
-56 SAQQV
+56 

-70 NALQRLPYLDNVTSI
+70 NALQRLPSLDNVSSI
-85 SGNGL
+85 SANGL
-90 SQITVNIHP
+90 SQITVNIHTS
-99 RYLADQ
+99 YLADQ

-114 RRVGDAA
+114 RRVDDAT

-188 IALSTSKMTAYGI
+188 IALSTAKMTAYGL
-201 TPQRVADLLS
+201 TPQRIAELLS
-211 RNNGVASA
+211 RNNSVANA
-219 GALRVE
+219 GSVRVD
-225 SESIRFHPTGEL
+225 SESIRFHSTGEL
-237 VTPDDLADLPL
+237 QTLDDLASLPI
-248 LPAGSPQNLHLR
+248 LPAGSPQNVHLR

-266 RGVTDNPAN
+266 HGVTDNPAN
-275 LYFADGQ
+275 LYFADGE

-293 GVNVIDVGNALT
+293 GVNVIDVGDALSS
-305 AKLEQD
+305 KLARY
-311 QQDTPVGIS
+311 QQDTPAGIS

-327 AHEVRQSVDGFI
+327 AHEVKQSVDGFI

-361 GMVIAAS
+361 GLVIAAS

-379 MFLFNLELQRVS
+379 MNLFSLELQRIS

-399 SMLVDNAIVVVEGIK
+399 SMLVDNAIVVVEGVK

-419 GRPLQQAI
+419 GQPLQQAMN
-427 ARMVRRSALPL
+427 RMIRRSALPL
-438 LGATVIAILAF
+438 LGATVIAIIAF

-476 SWITALTLTPVF
+476 SWVTALTLTPVF
-488 IHWSERRRGAI
+488 IRWSEKR
-499 QPEQNAASAP
+499 QPARQPVQQAAP
-509 YQGVVFRLYRKALG
+509 YQGVVFRLYRQMLSS
-523 GLLRF
+523 LLRF

-541 LSLYGFTLV
+541 VSLYGFGLV

-556 SSGTPIFFTDLWLPY
+556 SSSTPIFFTDLWLPY
-571 GTDIHYTADT
+571 GTDIHYTAET
-581 AADIARFIN
+581 AASIARFIN
-590 QQPDVAATVTTVG
+590 QDPAVEATVTTVG

-609 TLTYDAARQYS
+609 TLTYDGARQYS

-625 MVRVKDGRQ
+625 MVRVKDARQ
-634 MEALSLKTERF
+634 LDALALQTEHF
-645 IQQNYP
+645 IQQHYP
-651 QVRPRIKRIQFGSAS
+651 QVNERIKRIQFGSAS

-677 DPEVLRHIGSQLD
+677 DPEKLRHIASQLD
-690 AIFLADGSAFPAR
+690 AIFLADGTTFPVR
-703 NDWQERSKVL
+703 NDWQERSKVI

-741 GDAVGLFRDGSRLM
+741 GDAVGIFRDGSRLM

-766 QSVDHI
+766 QDIDHI
-772 ENIQLW
+772 ANIQLW
-778 SSALQHFVPMSNVI
+778 SAALQRVVPLSNVV
-792 ADFRLAWENPLIM
+792 ADFRLEWENPLIM
-805 RRDRTRVLTVQTDPD
+805 RRDRMRVLTVQTDPD
-820 PASGLTA
+820 PAAGLTS
-827 AQVVARVQPQIDQLR
+827 AQIVARVKPQIDRLD

-855 ESSREAQSGLLSS
+855 ESSRDAQRGLLSS
-868 LPVGFLAMFIITVL
+868 LPVGFLAMFVITIL

-888 DAVAIWITVPLAL
+888 DALAIWATVPLAL

-937 IEEIRL
+937 VEEIRL
-943 FRQEKPLQQAITDAA
+943 LQQEKPLQQAIIDAA

-1009 LYRCFHGREQEAQGE
+1009 IYRCLHGREMKSE

>member
-1 MMGIQAH
+1 MRIQQH
-8 FLDKPVRIW
+8 FLDKPIRYW
-17 LVILLLGV
+17 MVILLLGV
-25 GGLYALLNIGR
+25 GGIYALLNIGR

-42 TIKSAVIVTHYPGA
+42 TIKSAVIVTAYPGA

-70 NALQRLPYLDNVTSI
+70 NALQRLPSLDNVSSI
-85 SGNGL
+85 SANGL
-90 SQITVNIHP
+90 SQITVNIHT

-114 RRVGDAA
+114 RRVDDAA

-188 IALSTSKMTAYGI
+188 IALSASKMTAYGM

-211 RNNGVASA
+211 RHNSVANA
-219 GALRVE
+219 GSVRVD

-237 VTPDDLADLPL
+237 QTLEDLASLPI
-248 LPAGSPQNLHLR
+248 LPAGSPQNVHLR

-275 LYFADGQ
+275 LYFADGE

-293 GVNVIDVGNALT
+293 GVNVIDVGDALSN
-305 AKLEQD
+305 KLARY
-311 QQDTPVGIS
+311 QQETPAGIS
-320 LKVFYNQ
+320 LNVFYNQ
-327 AHEVRQSVDGFI
+327 AHEVKQSVDGFI

-361 GMVIAAS
+361 GLVIAAS

-379 MFLFNLELQRVS
+379 MDLFSLELQRIS

-399 SMLVDNAIVVVEGIK
+399 SMLVDNAIVVVEGVK

-419 GRPLQQAI
+419 GQPLQQAMT
-427 ARMVRRSALPL
+427 RMIRRSALPL
-438 LGATVIAILAF
+438 LGATVIAIIAF

-476 SWITALTLTPVF
+476 SWVTALTLTPVF
-488 IHWSERRRGAI
+488 IRWSEQRQPTR
-499 QPEQNAASAP
+499 QPEQQEAP
-509 YQGVVFRLYRKALG
+509 YQGIVFRLYRQALS

-541 LSLYGFTLV
+541 LSLYGFGLV

-556 SSGTPIFFTDLWLPY
+556 SSSTPIFFTDLWLPY

-581 AADIARFIN
+581 AASVARYIN
-590 QQPDVAATVTTVG
+590 QDPATEATVTTVG

-609 TLTYDAARQYS
+609 TLTYDGARQYS

-625 MVRVKDGRQ
+625 MVRVKDARQ
-634 MEALSLKTERF
+634 LDALVLKTEAY
-645 IQQNYP
+645 IQQHYP
-651 QVRPRIKRIQFGSAS
+651 QVNERIKRIQFGSAS

-677 DPEVLRHIGSQLD
+677 DPEKLRHIASQLD
-690 AIFLADGSAFPAR
+690 AIFLADGTTFPVR
-703 NDWQERSKVL
+703 NDWQERSKVI

-741 GDAVGLFRDGSRLM
+741 GDAVGIFRDGSRLM
-755 PVMLYPADEER
+755 PVMLYPTDEER
-766 QSVDHI
+766 QDIDHI
-772 ENIQLW
+772 ANIQLW
-778 SSALQHFVPMSNVI
+778 SAALQHFVPLSNVI
-792 ADFRLAWENPLIM
+792 ADFRLEWENPLIM
-805 RRDRTRVLTVQTDPD
+805 RRDRMRVLTVQTDPD

-827 AQVVARVQPQIDQLR
+827 AQIVARVKPQIDQLA
-842 LPAGYRLEWGGEL
+842 LPSGYRLEWGGEL

-868 LPVGFLAMFIITVL
+868 LPVGFLAMFVITIL

-888 DAVAIWITVPLAL
+888 DALAIWITVPLAL
-901 IGVTCGFLL
+901 IGVTFGFLM

-937 IEEIRL
+937 VEEIRL
-943 FRQEKPLQQAITDAA
+943 FQQEKPLQQAIIDAA

-1009 LYRCFHGREQEAQGE
+1009 IYRCFHGREAKNE

>member
-1 MMGIQAH
+1 MRIQQH
-8 FLDKPVRIW
+8 FLDKPIRYW
-17 LVILLLGV
+17 MVILLLGV
-25 GGLYALLNIGR
+25 GGIYALLNIGR

-42 TIKSAVIVTHYPGA
+42 TIKSAVIVTAYPGA

-70 NALQRLPYLDNVTSI
+70 NALQRLPSLDNVSSI
-85 SGNGL
+85 SANGL
-90 SQITVNIHP
+90 SQITVNIHT

-114 RRVGDAA
+114 RRVDDAA

-188 IALSTSKMTAYGI
+188 IALSASKMTAYGM

-211 RNNGVASA
+211 RHNSVANA
-219 GALRVE
+219 GSVRVD

-237 VTPDDLADLPL
+237 QTLEDLASLPI
-248 LPAGSPQNLHLR
+248 LPAGSPQNVHLR

-275 LYFADGQ
+275 LYFADGE

-293 GVNVIDVGNALT
+293 GVNVIDVGDALSN
-305 AKLEQD
+305 KLARY
-311 QQDTPVGIS
+311 QQETPAGIS
-320 LKVFYNQ
+320 LNVFYNQ
-327 AHEVRQSVDGFI
+327 AHEVKQSVDGFI

-361 GMVIAAS
+361 GLVIAAS

-379 MFLFNLELQRVS
+379 MDLFSLELQRIS

-399 SMLVDNAIVVVEGIK
+399 SMLVDNAIVVVEGVK

-419 GRPLQQAI
+419 GQPLQQAMT
-427 ARMVRRSALPL
+427 RMIRRSALPL
-438 LGATVIAILAF
+438 LGATVIAIIAF

-476 SWITALTLTPVF
+476 SWVTALTLTPVF
-488 IHWSERRRGAI
+488 IRWSEQRQPTR
-499 QPEQNAASAP
+499 QPEQQEAP
-509 YQGVVFRLYRKALG
+509 YQGIVFRLYRQALS

-541 LSLYGFTLV
+541 LSLYGFGLV

-556 SSGTPIFFTDLWLPY
+556 SSSTPIFFTDLWLPY

-581 AADIARFIN
+581 AASVARYIN
-590 QQPDVAATVTTVG
+590 QDPATEATVTTVG

-609 TLTYDAARQYS
+609 TLTYDGARQYS

-625 MVRVKDGRQ
+625 MVRVKDARQ
-634 MEALSLKTERF
+634 LDALVLKTEAY
-645 IQQNYP
+645 IQQHYP
-651 QVRPRIKRIQFGSAS
+651 QVNERIKRIQFGSAS

-677 DPEVLRHIGSQLD
+677 DPEKLRHIASQLD
-690 AIFLADGSAFPAR
+690 AIFLADGTTFPVR
-703 NDWQERSKVL
+703 NDWQERSKVI

-741 GDAVGLFRDGSRLM
+741 GDAVGIFRDGSRLM
-755 PVMLYPADEER
+755 PVMLYPTDEER
-766 QSVDHI
+766 QDIDHI
-772 ENIQLW
+772 ANIQLW
-778 SSALQHFVPMSNVI
+778 SAALQHFVPLSNVI
-792 ADFRLAWENPLIM
+792 ADFRLEWENPLIM
-805 RRDRTRVLTVQTDPD
+805 RRDRMRVLTVQTDPD

-827 AQVVARVQPQIDQLR
+827 AQIVARVKPQIDQLA
-842 LPAGYRLEWGGEL
+842 LPSGYRLEWGGEL

-868 LPVGFLAMFIITVL
+868 LPVGFLAMFVITIL

-888 DAVAIWITVPLAL
+888 DALAIWITVPLAL
-901 IGVTCGFLL
+901 IGVTFGFLL

-937 IEEIRL
+937 VEEIRL
-943 FRQEKPLQQAITDAA
+943 FQQEKPLQQAIIDAA

-1009 LYRCFHGREQEAQGE
+1009 IYRCFHGREAKNE

>member
-1 MMGIQAH
+1 MRIQQH
-8 FLDKPVRIW
+8 FLDKPIRYWMI
-17 LVILLLGV
+17 ILLLGV
-25 GGLYALLNIGR
+25 GGIYALLNIGR

-70 NALQRLPYLDNVTSI
+70 NALQRLPSLDNVSSI
-85 SGNGL
+85 SANGL
-90 SQITVNIHP
+90 SQITVNIHTS
-99 RYLADQ
+99 YLADQ

-114 RRVGDAA
+114 RRVDDAT

-188 IALSTSKMTAYGI
+188 IALSTAKMTAYGL
-201 TPQRVADLLS
+201 TPQRVAELLS
-211 RNNGVASA
+211 RNSSVANA
-219 GALRVE
+219 GSVRVD
-225 SESIRFHPTGEL
+225 SESIRFHSTGEL
-237 VTPDDLADLPL
+237 QTLDDLASLPI
-248 LPAGSPQNLHLR
+248 LPAGSPQNVHLR

-266 RGVTDNPAN
+266 HGVTDNPAN
-275 LYFADGQ
+275 LYFADGE

-293 GVNVIDVGNALT
+293 GVNVIDVGDALSS
-305 AKLEQD
+305 KLARY
-311 QQDTPVGIS
+311 QQDTPAGIS

-327 AHEVRQSVDGFI
+327 AHEVKQSVDGFI

-361 GMVIAAS
+361 GLVIAAS

-379 MFLFNLELQRVS
+379 MNLFSLELQRIS

-399 SMLVDNAIVVVEGIK
+399 SMLVDNAIVVVEGVK

-419 GRPLQQAI
+419 GQPLQQAMN
-427 ARMVRRSALPL
+427 RMIRRSALPL
-438 LGATVIAILAF
+438 LGATVIAIIAF

-476 SWITALTLTPVF
+476 SWVTALTLTPVF
-488 IHWSERRRGAI
+488 IRWSEKR
-499 QPEQNAASAP
+499 QPARQPVQQAAP
-509 YQGVVFRLYRKALG
+509 YQGVVFRLYRQMLSS
-523 GLLRF
+523 LLRF

-541 LSLYGFTLV
+541 VSLYGFGLV

-556 SSGTPIFFTDLWLPY
+556 SSSTPIFFTDLWLPY
-571 GTDIHYTADT
+571 GTDIHYTAET
-581 AADIARFIN
+581 AASIARFIN
-590 QQPDVAATVTTVG
+590 QDPAVEATVTTVG

-609 TLTYDAARQYS
+609 TLTYDGARQYS

-625 MVRVKDGRQ
+625 MVRVKDARQ
-634 MEALSLKTERF
+634 LDALALQTEHF
-645 IQQNYP
+645 IQQHYP
-651 QVRPRIKRIQFGSAS
+651 QVNERIKRIQFGSAS

-677 DPEVLRHIGSQLD
+677 DPEKLRHIASQLD
-690 AIFLADGSAFPAR
+690 AIFLADGTTFPVR
-703 NDWQERSKVL
+703 NDWQERSKVI

-741 GDAVGLFRDGSRLM
+741 GDAVGIFRDGSRLM
-755 PVMLYPADEER
+755 PVKLYPADEER
-766 QSVDHI
+766 QDIDHI
-772 ENIQLW
+772 ANIQLW
-778 SSALQHFVPMSNVI
+778 SAALQRVVPLSNVV
-792 ADFRLAWENPLIM
+792 ADFRLEWENPLIM
-805 RRDRTRVLTVQTDPD
+805 RRDRMRVLTVQTDPD
-820 PASGLTA
+820 PAAGFTS
-827 AQVVARVQPQIDQLR
+827 AQIVARVKPQIDRLD

-855 ESSREAQSGLLSS
+855 ESSRDAQRGLLSS
-868 LPVGFLAMFIITVL
+868 LPVGFLAMFVITIL

-888 DAVAIWITVPLAL
+888 DALAIWATVAL

-937 IEEIRL
+937 VEEIRL
-943 FRQEKPLQQAITDAA
+943 LQQEKPLQQAIIDAA

-1009 LYRCFHGREQEAQGE
+1009 IYRCLHGREMKSE

>member
-1 MMGIQAH
+1 MRIQEH
-8 FLDKPVRIW
+8 FLDKPIRIW
-17 LVILLLGV
+17 MVILLLGV
-25 GGLYALLNIGR
+25 GGIYALLNIGR

-70 NALQRLPYLDNVTSI
+70 NALQRLPSLDNVTSI

-90 SQITVNIHP
+90 SQITVNIHT

-174 AKVAVAGVEQEEIR
+174 AKVAVAGVEQEEVR
-188 IALSTSKMTAYGI
+188 IALSASKMTAYGM
-201 TPQRVADLLS
+201 TPQRVADLLN
-211 RNNGVASA
+211 RNNSVASA
-219 GALRVE
+219 GTLRVD

-237 VTPDDLADLPL
+237 KTLDDLANLPI
-248 LPAGSPQNLHLR
+248 LPAGSPQNVHLR

-275 LYFADGQ
+275 IYFADGE
-282 AALAIGVSFAP
+282 AALAIGISFAP
-293 GVNVIDVGNALT
+293 GVNVIDVGDALSARIT
-305 AKLEQD
+305 HY
-311 QQDTPVGIS
+311 QQDTPAGIS

-327 AHEVRQSVDGFI
+327 AHEVKQSVDGFI

-379 MFLFNLELQRVS
+379 MYLFKLELQRVS

-399 SMLVDNAIVVVEGIK
+399 SMLVDNAIVVVEGVK

-419 GRPLQQAI
+419 GHPLQQAI
-427 ARMVRRSALPL
+427 SRMVRRTALPL

-476 SWITALTLTPVF
+476 SWVTALTLTPVF
-488 IHWSERRRGAI
+488 LNWSEKRRGAAKPAKTHI
-499 QPEQNAASAP
+499 SDPYPGIVFCRYRQPLSGP
-509 YQGVVFRLYRKALG
+509 
-523 GLLRF
+523 LRF
-528 RLTTLTVMVALLA
+528 RLITLTAMVALLA

-556 SSGTPIFFTDLWLPY
+556 SSSTPVFFTDLWLPY

-581 AADIARFIN
+581 AAEIARFIN
-590 QQPDVAATVTTVG
+590 QDPDVAATVTSG
-603 QGALRF
+603 GRGGLRF

-625 MVRVKDGRQ
+625 MVRVKDGRLLD
-634 MEALSLKTERF
+634 ALALKTENY
-645 IQQNYP
+645 IQQSFP
-651 QVRPRIKRIQFGSAS
+651 QVNQRIKRIKFGSAS
-666 DSAIALRVIGP
+666 DSAIALRVTGP

-690 AIFLADGSAFPAR
+690 AIFLAYGSTFPVR
-703 NDWQERSKVL
+703 NDWQERSKVI
-713 RPLYS
+713 RPVYS

-741 GDAVGLFRDGSRLM
+741 GDAVGIFRDGSRLM

-778 SSALQHFVPMSNVI
+778 SAALQHFVPLSNVI
-792 ADFRLAWENPLIM
+792 SDFRLEWENPLIM

-820 PASGLTA
+820 PASGLTS
-827 AQVVARVQPQIDQLR
+827 AQVVARVQPQIDQLK
-842 LPAGYRLEWGGEL
+842 LPSGYRLEWGGEL

-868 LPVGFLAMFIITVL
+868 LPAGFLAMFIITVL

-888 DAVAIWITVPLAL
+888 DAVAIWITVPLAM
-901 IGVTCGFLL
+901 IGVTCGFLI

-924 SLSGM
+924 SLSEM
-929 LIRNGIVL
+929 LLRNGIVL

-943 FRQEKPLQQAITDAA
+943 FRQEKPLQQAIIDAA

-1009 LYRCFHGREQEAQGE
+1009 IYRCFHGREAHGE

>member
-1 MMGIQAH
+1 MRIQEH
-8 FLDKPVRIW
+8 FLDKPIRIW
-17 LVILLLGV
+17 MVILLLGV
-25 GGLYALLNIGR
+25 GGIYALLNIGR

-70 NALQRLPYLDNVTSI
+70 NALQRLPSLDNVTSI

-90 SQITVNIHP
+90 SQITVNIHS
-99 RYLADQ
+99 RYLAEQ

-174 AKVAVAGVEQEEIR
+174 AKVAVAGVEQEEVR
-188 IALSTSKMTAYGI
+188 IALSASKMTAYGM
-201 TPQRVADLLS
+201 TPQRVADLLN
-211 RNNGVASA
+211 RNNSVASA
-219 GALRVE
+219 GTLRVD

-237 VTPDDLADLPL
+237 KTLDDLANLPI
-248 LPAGSPQNLHLR
+248 LPAGSPQNVHLR

-275 LYFADGQ
+275 IYFADGE
-282 AALAIGVSFAP
+282 AALAIGISFAP
-293 GVNVIDVGNALT
+293 GVNVIDVGDALS
-305 AKLEQD
+305 ARIAHY
-311 QQDTPVGIS
+311 QQDTPAGIS

-327 AHEVRQSVDGFI
+327 AHEVKQSVDGFI

-379 MFLFNLELQRVS
+379 MYLFKLELQRVS

-399 SMLVDNAIVVVEGIK
+399 SMLVDNAIVVVEGVK

-419 GRPLQQAI
+419 GHPLQQAI
-427 ARMVRRSALPL
+427 SRMVRRTALPL

-476 SWITALTLTPVF
+476 SWVTALTLTPVF
-488 IHWSERRRGAI
+488 INWSEKRRGAAKPAKTDI
-499 QPEQNAASAP
+499 SDP
-509 YQGVVFRLYRKALG
+509 YQGIVFRLYRQTLS

-528 RLTTLTVMVALLA
+528 RLITLTAMVALLA

-556 SSGTPIFFTDLWLPY
+556 SSSTPVFFTDLWLPY

-581 AADIARFIN
+581 AAEIARFIN
-590 QQPDVAATVTTVG
+590 QDPDVAATVTTVG

-625 MVRVKDGRQ
+625 MVRVKDARQ
-634 MEALSLKTERF
+634 LDALALKTENY
-645 IQQNYP
+645 IQQNFP
-651 QVRPRIKRIQFGSAS
+651 QVNQRIKRIQFGSAS
-666 DSAIALRVIGP
+666 DSAIALRVTGP

-690 AIFLADGSAFPAR
+690 AIFLADGSTFPVR
-703 NDWQERSKVL
+703 NDWQERSKVI
-713 RPLYS
+713 RPVYS

-741 GDAVGLFRDGSRLM
+741 GDAVGIFRDGSRLM

-778 SSALQHFVPMSNVI
+778 SAALQHFVPLSNVI
-792 ADFRLAWENPLIM
+792 SDFRLEWENPLIM

-820 PASGLTA
+820 PASGLTS
-827 AQVVARVQPQIDQLR
+827 AQVVARVQPQIDQLK
-842 LPAGYRLEWGGEL
+842 LPSGYRLEWGGEL

-868 LPVGFLAMFIITVL
+868 LPAGFLAMFIITVL

-888 DAVAIWITVPLAL
+888 DTVAIWITVPLAM
-901 IGVTCGFLL
+901 IGVTCGFLI

-929 LIRNGIVL
+929 LLRNGIVL

-943 FRQEKPLQQAITDAA
+943 FRQEKPLQLAIVDAA

-1009 LYRCFHGREQEAQGE
+1009 IYRCFHGREAQGE

>member
-1 MMGIQAH
+1 MRIQEH
-8 FLDKPVRIW
+8 FLDKPIRIW
-17 LVILLLGV
+17 MVILLLGV
-25 GGLYALLNIGR
+25 GGIYALLNIGR

-70 NALQRLPYLDNVTSI
+70 NALQRLPSLDNVTSI

-90 SQITVNIHP
+90 SQITVNIHT

-174 AKVAVAGVEQEEIR
+174 AKVAVAGVEQEEVR
-188 IALSTSKMTAYGI
+188 IALSASKMTAYGM
-201 TPQRVADLLS
+201 TPQRIADLLN
-211 RNNGVASA
+211 RNNSVASA
-219 GALRVE
+219 GTLRVD

-237 VTPDDLADLPL
+237 KTLDDLANLPI
-248 LPAGSPQNLHLR
+248 LPAGSPQNVHLR

-275 LYFADGQ
+275 IYFADGE
-282 AALAIGVSFAP
+282 AALAIGISFAP
-293 GVNVIDVGNALT
+293 GVNVIDVGDALSARIT
-305 AKLEQD
+305 HY
-311 QQDTPVGIS
+311 QQDTPAGIS

-327 AHEVRQSVDGFI
+327 AHEVKQSVDGFI

-379 MFLFNLELQRVS
+379 MYLFKLELQRVS

-399 SMLVDNAIVVVEGIK
+399 SMLVDNAIVVVEGVK

-419 GRPLQQAI
+419 GHPLQQAI
-427 ARMVRRSALPL
+427 SRIVRRTALPL

-476 SWITALTLTPVF
+476 SWVTALTLTPVF
-488 IHWSERRRGAI
+488 INWSEKRRGAAKPAKTDI
-499 QPEQNAASAP
+499 SDP
-509 YQGVVFRLYRKALG
+509 YQGIVFRRYRQTLS

-528 RLTTLTVMVALLA
+528 RLITLTAMVALLA

-556 SSGTPIFFTDLWLPY
+556 SSSTPVFFTDLWLPY

-581 AADIARFIN
+581 AAEIARFIN
-590 QQPDVAATVTTVG
+590 QDPDVAATVTTVG

-625 MVRVKDGRQ
+625 MVRVKDGRLLD
-634 MEALSLKTERF
+634 ALALKTENY
-645 IQQNYP
+645 IQQNFP
-651 QVRPRIKRIQFGSAS
+651 QVNQRIKRIQFGSAS
-666 DSAIALRVIGP
+666 DSAIALRVTGP

-690 AIFLADGSAFPAR
+690 AIFLADGSTFPVR
-703 NDWQERSKVL
+703 NDWQERSKVI
-713 RPLYS
+713 RPVYS

-741 GDAVGLFRDGSRLM
+741 GDAVGIFRDGSRLM

-778 SSALQHFVPMSNVI
+778 SAALQHFVPLSNVI
-792 ADFRLAWENPLIM
+792 SDFRLEWENPLIM

-820 PASGLTA
+820 PASGLTS
-827 AQVVARVQPQIDQLR
+827 AQVVARVQPQIDQLK
-842 LPAGYRLEWGGEL
+842 LPSGYRLEWGGEL

-868 LPVGFLAMFIITVL
+868 LPAGFLAMFIITVL

-888 DAVAIWITVPLAL
+888 DAVAIWITVPLAM
-901 IGVTCGFLL
+901 IGVTCGFLI

-929 LIRNGIVL
+929 LLRNGIVL

-943 FRQEKPLQQAITDAA
+943 FRQEKPLQLAIIDAA

-1009 LYRCFHGREQEAQGE
+1009 IYRCFHGREAHGE

>member
-1 MMGIQAH
+1 MRIQQH
-8 FLDKPVRIW
+8 FLDKPIRYWMI
-17 LVILLLGV
+17 ILLLGV
-25 GGLYALLNIGR
+25 GGIYALLNIGR

-70 NALQRLPYLDNVTSI
+70 NALQRLPSLDNVSSI
-85 SGNGL
+85 SANGL
-90 SQITVNIHP
+90 SQITVNIHTS
-99 RYLADQ
+99 YLADQ

-114 RRVGDAA
+114 RRVDDAT

-188 IALSTSKMTAYGI
+188 IALSTAKMTAYGL
-201 TPQRVADLLS
+201 TPQRVAELLS
-211 RNNGVASA
+211 RNNSVANA
-219 GALRVE
+219 GSVRVD
-225 SESIRFHPTGEL
+225 SESIRFHSTGEL
-237 VTPDDLADLPL
+237 QTLDDLASLPI
-248 LPAGSPQNLHLR
+248 LPAGSPQNVHLR

-266 RGVTDNPAN
+266 HGVTDNPAN
-275 LYFADGQ
+275 LYFADGE

-293 GVNVIDVGNALT
+293 GVNVIDVGDALSS
-305 AKLEQD
+305 KLARY
-311 QQDTPVGIS
+311 QQDTPAGIS

-327 AHEVRQSVDGFI
+327 AHEVKQSVDGFI

-361 GMVIAAS
+361 GLVIAAS

-379 MFLFNLELQRVS
+379 MNLFSLELQRIS

-399 SMLVDNAIVVVEGIK
+399 SMLVDNAIVVVEGVK

-419 GRPLQQAI
+419 GQPLQQAMN
-427 ARMVRRSALPL
+427 RMIRRSALPL
-438 LGATVIAILAF
+438 LGATVIAIIAF

-476 SWITALTLTPVF
+476 SWVTALTLTPVF
-488 IHWSERRRGAI
+488 IRWSEKR
-499 QPEQNAASAP
+499 QPARQPVQQAAP
-509 YQGVVFRLYRKALG
+509 YQGVVFRLYRQMLSS
-523 GLLRF
+523 LLRF

-541 LSLYGFTLV
+541 VSLYGFGLV

-556 SSGTPIFFTDLWLPY
+556 SSSTPIFFTDLWLPY
-571 GTDIHYTADT
+571 GTDIHYTAET
-581 AADIARFIN
+581 AASIARFIN
-590 QQPDVAATVTTVG
+590 QDPAVEATVTTVG

-609 TLTYDAARQYS
+609 TLTYDGARQYS

-625 MVRVKDGRQ
+625 MVRVKDARQ
-634 MEALSLKTERF
+634 LDALALQTEHF
-645 IQQNYP
+645 IQQHYP
-651 QVRPRIKRIQFGSAS
+651 QVNERIKRIQFGSAS

-677 DPEVLRHIGSQLD
+677 DPEKLRHIASQLD
-690 AIFLADGSAFPAR
+690 AIFLADGTTFPVR
-703 NDWQERSKVL
+703 NDWQERSKVI

-741 GDAVGLFRDGSRLM
+741 GDAVGIFRDGSRLM

-766 QSVDHI
+766 QDIDHI
-772 ENIQLW
+772 ANIQLW
-778 SSALQHFVPMSNVI
+778 SAALQRVVPLSNVV
-792 ADFRLAWENPLIM
+792 ADFRLEWENPLIM
-805 RRDRTRVLTVQTDPD
+805 RRDRMRVLTVQTDPD
-820 PASGLTA
+820 PAAGLTS
-827 AQVVARVQPQIDQLR
+827 AQIVARVKPQIDRLD

-855 ESSREAQSGLLSS
+855 ESSRDAQRGLLSS
-868 LPVGFLAMFIITVL
+868 LPVGFLAMFVITIL

-888 DAVAIWITVPLAL
+888 DALAIWATVPLAL

-937 IEEIRL
+937 VEEIRL
-943 FRQEKPLQQAITDAA
+943 LQQEKPLQQAIIDAA

-1009 LYRCFHGREQEAQGE
+1009 IYRCLHGREMKSE

>member
-1 MMGIQAH
+1 MRIQEH
-8 FLDKPVRIW
+8 FLDKPIRIW
-17 LVILLLGV
+17 MVILLLGV
-25 GGLYALLNIGR
+25 GGIYALLNIGR

-70 NALQRLPYLDNVTSI
+70 NALQRLPSLDNVTSI

-90 SQITVNIHP
+90 SQITVNIHS
-99 RYLADQ
+99 RYLAEQ

-174 AKVAVAGVEQEEIR
+174 AKVAVAGVEQEEVR
-188 IALSTSKMTAYGI
+188 IALSASKMTAYGM
-201 TPQRVADLLS
+201 TPQRVADLLN
-211 RNNGVASA
+211 RNNSVASA
-219 GALRVE
+219 GTLRVD

-237 VTPDDLADLPL
+237 KTLDDLANLPI
-248 LPAGSPQNLHLR
+248 LPAGSPQNVHLR

-275 LYFADGQ
+275 IYFADGE
-282 AALAIGVSFAP
+282 AALAIGISFAP
-293 GVNVIDVGNALT
+293 GVNVIDVGDALS
-305 AKLEQD
+305 ARIAHY
-311 QQDTPVGIS
+311 QQDTPAGIS

-327 AHEVRQSVDGFI
+327 AHEVKQSVDGFI

-379 MFLFNLELQRVS
+379 MYLFKLELQRVS

-399 SMLVDNAIVVVEGIK
+399 SMLVDNAIVVVEGVK

-419 GRPLQQAI
+419 GHPLQQAI
-427 ARMVRRSALPL
+427 SRMVRRTALPL

-476 SWITALTLTPVF
+476 SWVTALTLTPVF
-488 IHWSERRRGAI
+488 INWSEKRRGAAKPAKTDI
-499 QPEQNAASAP
+499 SDP
-509 YQGVVFRLYRKALG
+509 YQGIVFRLYRQTLS

-528 RLTTLTVMVALLA
+528 RLITLTAMVALLA

-556 SSGTPIFFTDLWLPY
+556 SSSTPVFFTDLWLPY

-581 AADIARFIN
+581 AAEIARFIN
-590 QQPDVAATVTTVG
+590 QDPDVAATVTTVG

-625 MVRVKDGRQ
+625 MVRVKDARQ
-634 MEALSLKTERF
+634 LDALALKTENY
-645 IQQNYP
+645 IQQNFP
-651 QVRPRIKRIQFGSAS
+651 QVNQRIKRIQFGSAS
-666 DSAIALRVIGP
+666 DSAIALRVTGP

-690 AIFLADGSAFPAR
+690 AIFLADGSTFPVR
-703 NDWQERSKVL
+703 NDWQERSKVI
-713 RPLYS
+713 RPVYS

-741 GDAVGLFRDGSRLM
+741 GDAVGIFRDGSRLM

-778 SSALQHFVPMSNVI
+778 SAALQHFVPLSNVI
-792 ADFRLAWENPLIM
+792 SDFRLEWENPLIM

-820 PASGLTA
+820 PASGLTS
-827 AQVVARVQPQIDQLR
+827 AQVVARVQPQIDQLK
-842 LPAGYRLEWGGEL
+842 LPSGYRLEWGGEL

-868 LPVGFLAMFIITVL
+868 LPAGFLAMFIITVL

-888 DAVAIWITVPLAL
+888 DAVAIWITVPLAM
-901 IGVTCGFLL
+901 IGVTCGFLI

-929 LIRNGIVL
+929 LLRNGIVL

-943 FRQEKPLQQAITDAA
+943 FRQEKPLQLAIVDAA

-1009 LYRCFHGREQEAQGE
+1009 IYRCFHGREAQGE

>member
-1 MMGIQAH
+1 MRIQEH
-8 FLDKPVRIW
+8 FLDKPIRIW
-17 LVILLLGV
+17 MVILLLGV
-25 GGLYALLNIGR
+25 GGIYALLNIGR

-70 NALQRLPYLDNVTSI
+70 NALQRLPSLDNVTSI

-90 SQITVNIHP
+90 SQITVNIHT

-174 AKVAVAGVEQEEIR
+174 AKVAVAGVEQEEVR
-188 IALSTSKMTAYGI
+188 IALSASKMTAYGM
-201 TPQRVADLLS
+201 TPQRIADLLN
-211 RNNGVASA
+211 RNNSVASA
-219 GALRVE
+219 GTLRVD

-237 VTPDDLADLPL
+237 KTLDDLANLPI
-248 LPAGSPQNLHLR
+248 LPAGSPQNVHLR

-275 LYFADGQ
+275 IYFADGE
-282 AALAIGVSFAP
+282 AALAIGISFAP
-293 GVNVIDVGNALT
+293 GVNVIDVGDALSARIT
-305 AKLEQD
+305 HY
-311 QQDTPVGIS
+311 QQDTPAGIS
-320 LKVFYNQ
+320 LKVFFNQ
-327 AHEVRQSVDGFI
+327 AHEVKQSVDGFI

-379 MFLFNLELQRVS
+379 MYLFKLELQRVS

-399 SMLVDNAIVVVEGIK
+399 SMLVDNAIVVVEGVK

-419 GRPLQQAI
+419 GHPLQQAI
-427 ARMVRRSALPL
+427 SRMVRRTALPL

-476 SWITALTLTPVF
+476 SWVTALTLTPVF
-488 IHWSERRRGAI
+488 INWSEKRRGAAKPAKTDI
-499 QPEQNAASAP
+499 SDP
-509 YQGVVFRLYRKALG
+509 YQGIVFRLYRQTLS

-528 RLTTLTVMVALLA
+528 RLITLTAMVALLA

-556 SSGTPIFFTDLWLPY
+556 SSSTPVFFTDLWLPY

-581 AADIARFIN
+581 AAEIARFIN
-590 QQPDVAATVTTVG
+590 QDPDVAATVTTVG

-634 MEALSLKTERF
+634 LDALALKTENY
-645 IQQNYP
+645 IQQNFP
-651 QVRPRIKRIQFGSAS
+651 QVNQRIKRIQFGSAS
-666 DSAIALRVIGP
+666 DSAIALRVSGP

-690 AIFLADGSAFPAR
+690 AIFLADGSTFPVR
-703 NDWQERSKVL
+703 NDWQERSKVI
-713 RPLYS
+713 RPVYS

-741 GDAVGLFRDGSRLM
+741 GDAVGIFRDGSRLM

-778 SSALQHFVPMSNVI
+778 SAAMQHFVPLSNVI
-792 ADFRLAWENPLIM
+792 SDFRLEWENPLII

-820 PASGLTA
+820 PASGLTSE
-827 AQVVARVQPQIDQLR
+827 QVVARVQPQIDQLK
-842 LPAGYRLEWGGEL
+842 LPSGYRLEWGGEL

-868 LPVGFLAMFIITVL
+868 LPAGFLAMFIITVL

-888 DAVAIWITVPLAL
+888 DAVAIWITVPLAM
-901 IGVTCGFLL
+901 IGVTCGFLI

-929 LIRNGIVL
+929 LLRNGIVL

-943 FRQEKPLQQAITDAA
+943 FRQEKPLQQAIIDAA

-1009 LYRCFHGREQEAQGE
+1009 IYRCFHGREAHGE

>member
-1 MMGIQAH
+1 MRIQEH
-8 FLDKPVRIW
+8 FLDKPIRIW
-17 LVILLLGV
+17 MVILLLGV
-25 GGLYALLNIGR
+25 GGIYALLNIGR

-70 NALQRLPYLDNVTSI
+70 NALQRLPSLDNVTSI

-90 SQITVNIHP
+90 SQITVNIHT

-145 VIHGKDFTNSEL
+145 VIHGKNFTNSEL

-174 AKVAVAGVEQEEIR
+174 AKVAVAGVEQEEVR
-188 IALSTSKMTAYGI
+188 IALSASKMTAYGM
-201 TPQRVADLLS
+201 TPQRIADLLN
-211 RNNGVASA
+211 RNNSVASA
-219 GALRVE
+219 GTLRVD

-237 VTPDDLADLPL
+237 KTLDDLANLPI
-248 LPAGSPQNLHLR
+248 LPAGSPQNVHLR

-275 LYFADGQ
+275 IYFADGE
-282 AALAIGVSFAP
+282 AALAIGISFAP
-293 GVNVIDVGNALT
+293 GVNVIDVGDALS
-305 AKLEQD
+305 ARIAHY
-311 QQDTPVGIS
+311 QQDTPAGIS

-327 AHEVRQSVDGFI
+327 AHEVKQSVDGFI
-339 LNFLMALAIV
+339 FNFLMALAIV

-379 MFLFNLELQRVS
+379 MYLFKLELQRVS

-399 SMLVDNAIVVVEGIK
+399 SMLVDNAIVVVEGVK

-419 GRPLQQAI
+419 GHPLQQAI
-427 ARMVRRSALPL
+427 SRMVRRTALPL

-476 SWITALTLTPVF
+476 SWVTALTLTPVF
-488 IHWSERRRGAI
+488 INWSEKRRGAAK
-499 QPEQNAASAP
+499 PAKTDLSDP
-509 YQGVVFRLYRKALG
+509 YQGIVFRLYRQTLS

-528 RLTTLTVMVALLA
+528 RLLTLTAMVALLA

-556 SSGTPIFFTDLWLPY
+556 SSSTPVFFTDLWLPY

-581 AADIARFIN
+581 AAEIARFIN
-590 QQPDVAATVTTVG
+590 QDPDVAATVTTVG

-634 MEALSLKTERF
+634 LDALALKTENY
-645 IQQNYP
+645 IQQNFP
-651 QVRPRIKRIQFGSAS
+651 QVNQRIKRIQFGSAS
-666 DSAIALRVIGP
+666 DSAIALRVTGP

-690 AIFLADGSAFPAR
+690 AIFLADGSTFPVR
-703 NDWQERSKVL
+703 NDWQERSKVI
-713 RPLYS
+713 RPVYS

-741 GDAVGLFRDGSRLM
+741 GDAVGIFRDGSRLM

-778 SSALQHFVPMSNVI
+778 SAALQHFVPLSNVI
-792 ADFRLAWENPLIM
+792 SDFRLEWENPLIM

-820 PASGLTA
+820 PASGLTT
-827 AQVVARVQPQIDQLR
+827 AQVVARVQPQIDQLK

-868 LPVGFLAMFIITVL
+868 LPAGFLAMFIITVL

-888 DAVAIWITVPLAL
+888 DAVAIWITVPLAM
-901 IGVTCGFLL
+901 IGVTCGFLI

-929 LIRNGIVL
+929 LLRNGIVL

-943 FRQEKPLQQAITDAA
+943 FRQEKPLQQAIIDAS

-1009 LYRCFHGREQEAQGE
+1009 IYRCFHGREAHGE

>member
-1 MMGIQAH
+1 MRIQEH
-8 FLDKPVRIW
+8 FLDKPIRIW
-17 LVILLLGV
+17 MVILLLGV
-25 GGLYALLNIGR
+25 GGIYALLNIGR

-56 SAQQV
+56 SAQQI

-70 NALQRLPYLDNVTSI
+70 NALQRLPSLDNVTSI

-90 SQITVNIHP
+90 SQITVNIHT

-174 AKVAVAGVEQEEIR
+174 AKIAVAGVEQEEVR
-188 IALSTSKMTAYGI
+188 IALSASKMTAYGM
-201 TPQRVADLLS
+201 TPQRVADLLN
-211 RNNGVASA
+211 RNNSVASA
-219 GALRVE
+219 GTLRVD

-237 VTPDDLADLPL
+237 KTLDDLANLPI
-248 LPAGSPQNLHLR
+248 LPAGSPQNVHLR

-275 LYFADGQ
+275 IYFADGE
-282 AALAIGVSFAP
+282 AALAIGISFAP
-293 GVNVIDVGNALT
+293 GVNVIDVGDALS
-305 AKLEQD
+305 ARIAHY
-311 QQDTPVGIS
+311 QQDTPAGIS

-327 AHEVRQSVDGFI
+327 AHEVKQSVDGFI

-379 MFLFNLELQRVS
+379 MYLFKLELQRVS

-399 SMLVDNAIVVVEGIK
+399 SMLVDNAIVVVEGVK

-419 GRPLQQAI
+419 GHPLQQAI
-427 ARMVRRSALPL
+427 SRMVRRTALPL

-476 SWITALTLTPVF
+476 SWVTALTLTPVF
-488 IHWSERRRGAI
+488 INWSEKRRGAAKPAKTDI
-499 QPEQNAASAP
+499 SDP
-509 YQGVVFRLYRKALG
+509 YQGIVFRLYRQTLS

-528 RLTTLTVMVALLA
+528 RLITLTAMVALLA

-556 SSGTPIFFTDLWLPY
+556 SSSTPVFFTDLWLPY

-581 AADIARFIN
+581 AAEIARFIN
-590 QQPDVAATVTTVG
+590 QDPDVAATVITVG

-625 MVRVKDGRQ
+625 MVRVKDGRLLD
-634 MEALSLKTERF
+634 ALALKTENY
-645 IQQNYP
+645 IQQNFP
-651 QVRPRIKRIQFGSAS
+651 QVNQRIKRIQFGSGS
-666 DSAIALRVIGP
+666 DSAIALRVTGP
-677 DPEVLRHIGSQLD
+677 DPEVLRDIGSQLD
-690 AIFLADGSAFPAR
+690 AIFLADGSTFPVR
-703 NDWQERSKVL
+703 NDWQERSKVI
-713 RPLYS
+713 RPVYS

-741 GDAVGLFRDGSRLM
+741 GDAVGIFRDGSRLM

-778 SSALQHFVPMSNVI
+778 SAALQHFVPLSNVI
-792 ADFRLAWENPLIM
+792 SDFRLEWENPLIM

-820 PASGLTA
+820 PASGLTS
-827 AQVVARVQPQIDQLR
+827 AQAVARVQPQIDQLK

-868 LPVGFLAMFIITVL
+868 LPAGFLAMFIITVL

-888 DAVAIWITVPLAL
+888 DAVAIWITVPLAM
-901 IGVTCGFLL
+901 IGVTCGFLI

-929 LIRNGIVL
+929 LLRNGIVL

-943 FRQEKPLQQAITDAA
+943 FRQEKPLQQAIIDAA

-978 LLRDVFF
+978 LLLDVFF

-1009 LYRCFHGREQEAQGE
+1009 IYRCFHGREAHGE

>member
-1 MMGIQAH
+1 MRIQQH
-8 FLDKPVRIW
+8 FLDKPIRYWMI
-17 LVILLLGV
+17 ILLLGM
-25 GGLYALLNIGR
+25 GGIYALLNIGR

-70 NALQRLPYLDNVTSI
+70 NALQRLPSLDNVSSI
-85 SGNGL
+85 SANGL
-90 SQITVNIHP
+90 SQITVNIHTS
-99 RYLADQ
+99 YLADQ

-114 RRVGDAA
+114 RRVDDAT

-127 VQAPLVND
+127 VQVPLVND

-188 IALSTSKMTAYGI
+188 IALSTAKMTAYGL
-201 TPQRVADLLS
+201 TPQRVAELLS
-211 RNNGVASA
+211 RNNSVANA
-219 GALRVE
+219 GSVRVD
-225 SESIRFHPTGEL
+225 SESIRFHSTGEL
-237 VTPDDLADLPL
+237 QTLDDLASLPI
-248 LPAGSPQNLHLR
+248 LPAGSPQNVHLR

-266 RGVTDNPAN
+266 HGVTDNPAN
-275 LYFADGQ
+275 LYFADGE

-293 GVNVIDVGNALT
+293 GVNVIDVGDALSS
-305 AKLEQD
+305 KLARY
-311 QQDTPVGIS
+311 QQDTPAGIS

-327 AHEVRQSVDGFI
+327 AHEVKQSVDGFI

-361 GMVIAAS
+361 GLVIAAS

-379 MFLFNLELQRVS
+379 MNLFSLELQRIS

-399 SMLVDNAIVVVEGIK
+399 SMLVDNAIVVVEGVK

-419 GRPLQQAI
+419 GQPLQQAMN
-427 ARMVRRSALPL
+427 RMIRRSALPL
-438 LGATVIAILAF
+438 LGATVIAIIAF

-476 SWITALTLTPVF
+476 SWVTALTLTPVF
-488 IHWSERRRGAI
+488 IRWSEKR
-499 QPEQNAASAP
+499 QPARQPVQQAAP
-509 YQGVVFRLYRKALG
+509 YQGVVFRLYRQMLSS
-523 GLLRF
+523 LLRF

-541 LSLYGFTLV
+541 VSLYGFGLV

-556 SSGTPIFFTDLWLPY
+556 SSSTPIFFTDLWLPY
-571 GTDIHYTADT
+571 GTDIHYTAET
-581 AADIARFIN
+581 AASIARFIN
-590 QQPDVAATVTTVG
+590 QDPAVEATVTTVG

-609 TLTYDAARQYS
+609 TLTYDGARQYS

-625 MVRVKDGRQ
+625 MVRVKDARQ
-634 MEALSLKTERF
+634 LDALALQTEHF
-645 IQQNYP
+645 IQQHYP
-651 QVRPRIKRIQFGSAS
+651 QVNERIKRIQFGSAS

-677 DPEVLRHIGSQLD
+677 DPEKLRHIASQLD
-690 AIFLADGSAFPAR
+690 AIFLADGTTFPVR
-703 NDWQERSKVL
+703 NDWQERSKVI

-741 GDAVGLFRDGSRLM
+741 GDAVGIFRDGSRLM

-766 QSVDHI
+766 QDIDHI
-772 ENIQLW
+772 ANIQLW
-778 SSALQHFVPMSNVI
+778 SAALQRVVPLSNVV
-792 ADFRLAWENPLIM
+792 ADFRLEWENPLIM
-805 RRDRTRVLTVQTDPD
+805 RRDRMRVLTVQTDPD
-820 PASGLTA
+820 PAAGLTS
-827 AQVVARVQPQIDQLR
+827 AQIVARVKPQIDRLD

-855 ESSREAQSGLLSS
+855 ESSRDAQRGLLSS
-868 LPVGFLAMFIITVL
+868 LPVGFLAMFVITIL

-888 DAVAIWITVPLAL
+888 DALAIWATVPLAL

-937 IEEIRL
+937 VEEIRL
-943 FRQEKPLQQAITDAA
+943 LQQEKPLQQAIIDAA

-1009 LYRCFHGREQEAQGE
+1009 IYRCLHGREMKSE

>member
-1 MMGIQAH
+1 MRIQEH
-8 FLDKPVRIW
+8 FLDKPIRIW
-17 LVILLLGV
+17 MVILLLGV
-25 GGLYALLNIGR
+25 GGIYALLNIGR

-70 NALQRLPYLDNVTSI
+70 NALQRLPSLDNVTSI

-90 SQITVNIHP
+90 SQITVNIHT

-145 VIHGKDFTNSEL
+145 VINGKDFTNSEL

-174 AKVAVAGVEQEEIR
+174 AKVAVAGVEQEEVR
-188 IALSTSKMTAYGI
+188 IALSASKMTAYGM
-201 TPQRVADLLS
+201 TPQRVADLLN
-211 RNNGVASA
+211 RNNSVANA
-219 GALRVE
+219 GTLRVD

-237 VTPDDLADLPL
+237 KTLDDLANLPI
-248 LPAGSPQNLHLR
+248 LPAGSPQNVHLR

-275 LYFADGQ
+275 IYFADGE
-282 AALAIGVSFAP
+282 AALAIGISFAP
-293 GVNVIDVGNALT
+293 GVNVIDVGDALS
-305 AKLEQD
+305 ARIAHY
-311 QQDTPVGIS
+311 QQDTPAGIS

-327 AHEVRQSVDGFI
+327 AHEVKQSVDGFI

-379 MFLFNLELQRVS
+379 MYLFKLELQRVS

-399 SMLVDNAIVVVEGIK
+399 SMLVDNAIVVVEGVK

-419 GRPLQQAI
+419 GHPLQQAI
-427 ARMVRRSALPL
+427 SRMVRRTALPL

-476 SWITALTLTPVF
+476 SWVTALTLTPVF
-488 IHWSERRRGAI
+488 INWSEKRRGAAKPAKTDI
-499 QPEQNAASAP
+499 SDP
-509 YQGVVFRLYRKALG
+509 YQGIVFRLYRQTLS

-528 RLTTLTVMVALLA
+528 RLITLTAMVALLA

-556 SSGTPIFFTDLWLPY
+556 SSSTPVFFTDLWLPY

-581 AADIARFIN
+581 AAEIARFIN
-590 QQPDVAATVTTVG
+590 QDPDVAATVTTVG

-625 MVRVKDGRQ
+625 MVRVKDARQ
-634 MEALSLKTERF
+634 LDALALKTENY
-645 IQQNYP
+645 IQQNFP
-651 QVRPRIKRIQFGSAS
+651 QVNQRIKRIQFGSAS
-666 DSAIALRVIGP
+666 DSAIALRVTGP

-690 AIFLADGSAFPAR
+690 AIFLADGSTFPVR
-703 NDWQERSKVL
+703 NDWQERSKVI
-713 RPLYS
+713 RPVYS

-741 GDAVGLFRDGSRLM
+741 GDAVGIFRDGSRLM

-778 SSALQHFVPMSNVI
+778 SAALQHFVPLSNVI
-792 ADFRLAWENPLIM
+792 SDFRLEWENPLIM

-820 PASGLTA
+820 PASGLTS
-827 AQVVARVQPQIDQLR
+827 AQVVARVQPQIDQLK

-868 LPVGFLAMFIITVL
+868 LPAGFLAMFIITVL

-888 DAVAIWITVPLAL
+888 DAVAIWITVPLAM
-901 IGVTCGFLL
+901 IGVTCGFLI

-929 LIRNGIVL
+929 LLRNGIVL

-943 FRQEKPLQQAITDAA
+943 FRQEKPLQQAIIDAA

-1009 LYRCFHGREQEAQGE
+1009 IYRCFHGREAHGE

>member
-1 MMGIQAH
+1 MRIQEH
-8 FLDKPVRIW
+8 FLDKPIRIW
-17 LVILLLGV
+17 MVILLLGV
-25 GGLYALLNIGR
+25 GGIYALLNIGR

-70 NALQRLPYLDNVTSI
+70 NALQRLPSLDNVTSI

-90 SQITVNIHP
+90 SQITVNIHT

-174 AKVAVAGVEQEEIR
+174 AKVAVAGVEQEEVR
-188 IALSTSKMTAYGI
+188 IALSASKMTAYGM
-201 TPQRVADLLS
+201 TPQRIADLLN
-211 RNNGVASA
+211 RNNSVASA
-219 GALRVE
+219 GTLRVD

-237 VTPDDLADLPL
+237 KTLDDLANLPI
-248 LPAGSPQNLHLR
+248 LPAGSPQNVHLR

-275 LYFADGQ
+275 IYFADGE
-282 AALAIGVSFAP
+282 AALAIGISFAP
-293 GVNVIDVGNALT
+293 GVNVIDVGDALSARIT
-305 AKLEQD
+305 HY
-311 QQDTPVGIS
+311 QQDTPAGIS

-327 AHEVRQSVDGFI
+327 AHEVKQSVDGFI

-379 MFLFNLELQRVS
+379 MYLFKLELQRVS

-399 SMLVDNAIVVVEGIK
+399 SMLVDNAIVVVEGVK

-419 GRPLQQAI
+419 GHPLQQAI
-427 ARMVRRSALPL
+427 SRIVRRTALPL

-476 SWITALTLTPVF
+476 SWVTALTLTPVF
-488 IHWSERRRGAI
+488 INWSEKRRGAAKPAKTDI
-499 QPEQNAASAP
+499 SDP
-509 YQGVVFRLYRKALG
+509 YQGIVFRRYRQTLS

-528 RLTTLTVMVALLA
+528 RLITLTAMVALLA

-556 SSGTPIFFTDLWLPY
+556 SSSTPVFFTDLWLPY

-581 AADIARFIN
+581 AAEIARFIN
-590 QQPDVAATVTTVG
+590 QDPDVAATVTTVG

-625 MVRVKDGRQ
+625 MVRVKDGRLLD
-634 MEALSLKTERF
+634 ALTLKTENY
-645 IQQNYP
+645 IQQNFP
-651 QVRPRIKRIQFGSAS
+651 QVNQRIKRIQFGSAS
-666 DSAIALRVIGP
+666 DSAIALRVTGP

-690 AIFLADGSAFPAR
+690 AIFLADGSTFPVR
-703 NDWQERSKVL
+703 NDWQERSKVI
-713 RPLYS
+713 RPVYS

-741 GDAVGLFRDGSRLM
+741 GDAVGIFRDGSRLM

-778 SSALQHFVPMSNVI
+778 SAAMQHFVPLSNVI
-792 ADFRLAWENPLIM
+792 SDFRLEWENPLIM
-805 RRDRTRVLTVQTDPD
+805 RRDRTRWLTVQTDPD
-820 PASGLTA
+820 PASGLTS
-827 AQVVARVQPQIDQLR
+827 AQVVARVQPQIDQLK
-842 LPAGYRLEWGGEL
+842 LPSGYRLEWGGEL

-868 LPVGFLAMFIITVL
+868 LPAGFLAMFIITVL

-888 DAVAIWITVPLAL
+888 DAVAIWITVPLAM
-901 IGVTCGFLL
+901 IGVTCGFLI

-929 LIRNGIVL
+929 LLRNGIVL

-943 FRQEKPLQQAITDAA
+943 FRQEKPLQQAIIDAA

-1009 LYRCFHGREQEAQGE
+1009 IYRCFHGREAHGE

>member
-1 MMGIQAH
+1 MRIQEH
-8 FLDKPVRIW
+8 FLDKPIRIW
-17 LVILLLGV
+17 MVILLLGV
-25 GGLYALLNIGR
+25 GGIYALLNIGR

-70 NALQRLPYLDNVTSI
+70 NALQRLPSLDNVTSI

-90 SQITVNIHP
+90 SQITVNIHT

-188 IALSTSKMTAYGI
+188 IALSASKMTAYGM
-201 TPQRVADLLS
+201 TPQRIADLLNRHNS
-211 RNNGVASA
+211 VASA
-219 GALRVE
+219 GTLRVD

-237 VTPDDLADLPL
+237 KTLDDLANLPI
-248 LPAGSPQNLHLR
+248 LPAGSPQNVHLR

-266 RGVTDNPAN
+266 RGVTDSPAN
-275 LYFADGQ
+275 IYFADGE
-282 AALAIGVSFAP
+282 AALAIGISFAP
-293 GVNVIDVGNALT
+293 GVNVIDVGDALS
-305 AKLEQD
+305 ARIAHY
-311 QQDTPVGIS
+311 QQDTPAGIS

-327 AHEVRQSVDGFI
+327 AHEVKQSVDGFI

-379 MFLFNLELQRVS
+379 MYLFKLELQRVS

-399 SMLVDNAIVVVEGIK
+399 SMLVDNAIVVVEGVK

-419 GRPLQQAI
+419 GHPLQQAI
-427 ARMVRRSALPL
+427 SRMVRRTALPL
-438 LGATVIAILAF
+438 LGATIIAILAF

-476 SWITALTLTPVF
+476 SWVTALTLTPVF
-488 IHWSERRRGAI
+488 INWSEKRRGAAKPAKTDI
-499 QPEQNAASAP
+499 SDP
-509 YQGVVFRLYRKALG
+509 YQGIVFRLYRQALG

-528 RLTTLTVMVALLA
+528 RLITLTAMVALLA

-556 SSGTPIFFTDLWLPY
+556 SSSTPVFFTDLWLPY

-581 AADIARFIN
+581 AAEIARFIN
-590 QQPDVAATVTTVG
+590 QDPAVAATVTTVG

-634 MEALSLKTERF
+634 LDTLALKTENY
-645 IQQNYP
+645 IQQNFP
-651 QVRPRIKRIQFGSAS
+651 QVNQRIKRIQFGSAS
-666 DSAIALRVIGP
+666 DSAIALRVSGP

-690 AIFLADGSAFPAR
+690 AIFLADGSTFPIR
-703 NDWQERSKVL
+703 NDWQERSKVI
-713 RPLYS
+713 RPVYS

-741 GDAVGLFRDGSRLM
+741 GDAVGIFRDGSRLM

-778 SSALQHFVPMSNVI
+778 SAALQHFVPLSNVI
-792 ADFRLAWENPLIM
+792 SDFRLEWENPLIM

-820 PASGLTA
+820 PASGLTS
-827 AQVVARVQPQIDQLR
+827 AQVVARVQPQIDQLK

-868 LPVGFLAMFIITVL
+868 LPAGFLAMFIITVL

-888 DAVAIWITVPLAL
+888 DAVAIWITVPLAM
-901 IGVTCGFLL
+901 IGVTCGFLI
-910 TGIPFGF
+910 TAIPFGF

-929 LIRNGIVL
+929 LLRNGIVL

-943 FRQEKPLQQAITDAA
+943 FRQEKPLQQAIIDAA

-1009 LYRCFHGREQEAQGE
+1009 IYRCFHGREAHGE

>member
-1 MMGIQAH
+1 MRIQEH
-8 FLDKPVRIW
+8 FLDKPIRIW
-17 LVILLLGV
+17 MVILLLGV
-25 GGLYALLNIGR
+25 GGIYALLNIGR

-42 TIKSAVIVTHYPGA
+42 TIKSAVIVTHYLGA

-70 NALQRLPYLDNVTSI
+70 NALQRLPSLDNVTSI

-90 SQITVNIHP
+90 SQITVNIHT

-174 AKVAVAGVEQEEIR
+174 AKVAVAGVEQEEVR
-188 IALSTSKMTAYGI
+188 IALSTSKMTAYGM

-211 RNNGVASA
+211 RNNSVASA
-219 GALRVE
+219 GTLRVD

-237 VTPDDLADLPL
+237 KTLDDLANLPI
-248 LPAGSPQNLHLR
+248 LPAGSPQNVHLR

-275 LYFADGQ
+275 IYFADGE
-282 AALAIGVSFAP
+282 AALAIGISFAP
-293 GVNVIDVGNALT
+293 GVNVIDVGDALS
-305 AKLEQD
+305 ARIAHY
-311 QQDTPVGIS
+311 QQDTPAGIS

-327 AHEVRQSVDGFI
+327 AHEVKQSVDGFI

-379 MFLFNLELQRVS
+379 MYLFKLELQRVS

-399 SMLVDNAIVVVEGIK
+399 SMLVDNAIVVVEGVK

-419 GRPLQQAI
+419 GHPLQQAI
-427 ARMVRRSALPL
+427 SRMVRRTALPL
-438 LGATVIAILAF
+438 LGATVIAIIAF

-476 SWITALTLTPVF
+476 SWVTALTLTPVF
-488 IHWSERRRGAI
+488 INWSEKRRGAAKPAKTDI
-499 QPEQNAASAP
+499 SDP
-509 YQGVVFRLYRKALG
+509 YQGIVFRLYRQTLS

-528 RLTTLTVMVALLA
+528 RLITLTAMVALLA
-541 LSLYGFTLV
+541 LSLYGFALV

-556 SSGTPIFFTDLWLPY
+556 SSSTPVFFTDLWLPY

-581 AADIARFIN
+581 AAEIARFIN
-590 QQPDVAATVTTVG
+590 QEPDVAATVTTVG

-634 MEALSLKTERF
+634 LDALALKTEKY
-645 IQQNYP
+645 IQQNFP
-651 QVRPRIKRIQFGSAS
+651 QVNQRIKRIQFGSAS
-666 DSAIALRVIGP
+666 DSAIALRVTGP

-690 AIFLADGSAFPAR
+690 AIFLADGSTFPVR
-703 NDWQERSKVL
+703 NDWQERSKVI
-713 RPLYS
+713 RPAYS

-741 GDAVGLFRDGSRLM
+741 GDAVGIFRDGSRLM

-778 SSALQHFVPMSNVI
+778 SAALQHFVPLSNVI
-792 ADFRLAWENPLIM
+792 SDFRLEWENPLIM

-820 PASGLTA
+820 PASGLTS
-827 AQVVARVQPQIDQLR
+827 AQVVARVQPQIDQLK
-842 LPAGYRLEWGGEL
+842 LPSGYRLEWGGEL

-868 LPVGFLAMFIITVL
+868 LPAGFLAMFIITVL

-888 DAVAIWITVPLAL
+888 DAVAIWITVPLAM
-901 IGVTCGFLL
+901 IGVTCGFLI

-929 LIRNGIVL
+929 LLRNGIVL

-943 FRQEKPLQQAITDAA
+943 FRQERPLQLAIIDAS

-1009 LYRCFHGREQEAQGE
+1009 IYRCFHGREAHGE

>member
-1 MMGIQAH
+1 MRIQEH
-8 FLDKPVRIW
+8 FLDKPIRIW
-17 LVILLLGV
+17 MVILLLGV
-25 GGLYALLNIGR
+25 GGIYALLNIGR

-70 NALQRLPYLDNVTSI
+70 NALQRLPSLDNVTSI

-90 SQITVNIHP
+90 SQITVNIHT

-114 RRVGDAA
+114 RRVGDAS

-174 AKVAVAGVEQEEIR
+174 AKVAVAGVEQEEVR
-188 IALSTSKMTAYGI
+188 IALSASKMTAYGM
-201 TPQRVADLLS
+201 TPQRVADLLN
-211 RNNGVASA
+211 RNNSVASA
-219 GALRVE
+219 GTLRVD

-237 VTPDDLADLPL
+237 KTLDDLANLPI
-248 LPAGSPQNLHLR
+248 LPAGSPQNVHLR

-275 LYFADGQ
+275 IYFADGE
-282 AALAIGVSFAP
+282 AALAIGISFAP
-293 GVNVIDVGNALT
+293 GVNVIDVGDALST
-305 AKLEQD
+305 RITHYQL
-311 QQDTPVGIS
+311 DTPAGIS

-327 AHEVRQSVDGFI
+327 AYEVKQSVDGFI

-379 MFLFNLELQRVS
+379 MYLFKLELQRVS

-399 SMLVDNAIVVVEGIK
+399 SMLVDNAIVVVEGVK

-419 GRPLQQAI
+419 GHPLPQAI
-427 ARMVRRSALPL
+427 SRMVRRTALPL

-476 SWITALTLTPVF
+476 SWVTALTLTPVF
-488 IHWSERRRGAI
+488 INWSEKRRGAAKPAKTDI
-499 QPEQNAASAP
+499 SDP
-509 YQGVVFRLYRKALG
+509 YQGIVFRLYRQTLS

-528 RLTTLTVMVALLA
+528 RLITLTAMVALLA

-556 SSGTPIFFTDLWLPY
+556 SSSTPVFFTDLWLPY

-581 AADIARFIN
+581 AAEIARFIN
-590 QQPDVAATVTTVG
+590 QDPDVAATVTTVG

-634 MEALSLKTERF
+634 LDALALKTENY
-645 IQQNYP
+645 IQQNFP
-651 QVRPRIKRIQFGSAS
+651 QVNQRIKRIQFGSAS
-666 DSAIALRVIGP
+666 DSAIALRVTGP

-690 AIFLADGSAFPAR
+690 AIFLADGSTFPVR
-703 NDWQERSKVL
+703 NDWQERSKVI
-713 RPLYS
+713 RPVYS

-741 GDAVGLFRDGSRLM
+741 GDAVGIFRDGSRLM

-778 SSALQHFVPMSNVI
+778 SAAQQHFVPLSNVI
-792 ADFRLAWENPLIM
+792 SDFRLEWENPLIM

-820 PASGLTA
+820 PASGLTS
-827 AQVVARVQPQIDQLR
+827 AQVVARVQPQIDQLK

-868 LPVGFLAMFIITVL
+868 LPAGFLAMFIITVL

-888 DAVAIWITVPLAL
+888 DAVAIWITVPLAM
-901 IGVTCGFLL
+901 IGVTCGFLI

-929 LIRNGIVL
+929 LLRNGIVL

-943 FRQEKPLQQAITDAA
+943 FRQEKPLQQAIIDAA

-1009 LYRCFHGREQEAQGE
+1009 IYRCFHGREAHGE